1 VLRLISSNSIE
12 DLATGLASEL
22 SRHKPADP
30 LTPQRVLIST
40 NAMSRWLALALS
52 ERLGICAGIEFDFAG
67 RHLRQLILELDGR
80 LPAGQKDPWDPGQL
94 RWHLAQII
102 PALPETKLWEPL
114 RQLWHQGPEQPSNGL
129 DAQRL
134 HLVLQLSD
142 TLDQYGLYRPQM
154 VRRWLKGDNVDSQSA
169 LLAPQLH
176 WQPALLRELA
186 QRLEVSG
193 VPHPAERLLKA
204 LEQSQ
209 PRRAHHEPLHV
220 FGLSSL
226 PPALWQLL
234 AQQACSAGSPVVLY
248 QLSPS
253 LDPWGSL
260 PPSHHDDGDAL
271 ERLERRL
278 LRQGHPLL
286 ASLGR
291 TQRDFH
297 WQLELLAADL
307 QEHFDQEQRPA
318 PDCAAEAGLLQQLKA
333 DVLVGR
339 QRGEGLPGVDPP
351 LQLERHQLNLEVLA
365 CHGDRRQVEAA
376 HEALLRLM
384 ARDPTLE
391 PRHILVMTPDVAGFT
406 PLVLAAFERPGRS
419 SDPRHLPV
427 RVTDRTLRQ
436 RNPRVDLVFRL
447 LALASS
453 RLSRD
458 DVLDLLLLP
467 ELAAH
472 LELGGLTQPQWREL
486 LDQAG
491 ICWGR
496 DGEHRQSW
504 GYPADDAYSWRWG
517 LDRLLLGLE
526 LSDDFPQQE
535 PAAGEWG
542 GLAACNQNLASANDV
557 LALHDACSRLFE
569 RLQALTAPQTAERWN
584 KQLAAA
590 IQQLSGGDD
599 EGWQAPEVYELLT
612 PLRDPEASALLL
624 DRAAVVRLLED
635 AEAQQQG
642 RYGHVSGA
650 VSLSALEPM
659 RSIPHRVVVL
669 LGMDEQRLP
678 RRDQR
683 PGYDLMLQQPWRG
696 DRDRRQEDR
705 AILLEAL
712 QACGDHWIATYN
724 AIDPRSGEERNP
736 AAPLS
741 DLLRCLERS
750 YSTPE
755 GQPITAWVLQQQ
767 PPLPA
772 LTTADAAGVPWP
784 MNQRWPLDHHE
795 PATLEELQQWL
806 RDPARAL
813 LQAHGIQPQ
822 RSDDASSDPE
832 ESSPDGL
839 QRWTLGQTLLS
850 LGRERLEDNHWP
862 EQRDALGR
870 RGQLPPGPAAI
881 VASEGPWQ
889 RAQALLAKQADV
901 LQRAEANAVVLMSCS
916 RFKPK
921 RLLDGWIEHLWAN
934 AEGQQQT
941 LLLGPVDHKSG
952 ERAAVWTLPA
962 VEAQQAKA
970 WIADWQHWRQEA
982 LERPIAW
989 IPELNWQ
996 LLMELQDGSLP
1007 GLSAQ
1012 QLKELNPPPRDE
1024 YQWPSAWLQL
1034 LGGEAPSI
1042 TTWLEHPEAQELS
1055 QRWLLPLSEALAAG
1069 GQQL

>member
-1 VLRLISSNSIE
+1 MLRLISSNSIE
-12 DLATGLASEL
+12 DLATALASEL

-52 ERLGICAGIEFDFAG
+52 ERIGICAGIEFDFAG

-80 LPAGQKDPWDPGQL
+80 LPAGQKDPWDPSQL
-94 RWHLAQII
+94 RWQLAQCI
-102 PALPETKLWEPL
+102 PALPETTLWEPL
-114 RQLWHQGPEQPSNGL
+114 RQLWQQGTGHQGNGL

-134 HLVLQLSD
+134 HLILQLSD

-154 VRRWLKGDNVDSQSA
+154 VRRWLKGESVDGNNAPLASQW
-169 LLAPQLH
+169 Q

-186 QRLEVSG
+186 QRLEPSG
-193 VPHPAERLLKA
+193 IPHPAERLLNA
-204 LEQSQ
+204 LEQSRQ
-209 PRRAHHEPLHV
+209 RSGPQEPLHV

-226 PPALWQLL
+226 PPGLWKLL
-234 AQQACSAGSPVVLY
+234 AQRASSSNAPVVLY
-248 QLSPS
+248 QLSPC

-260 PPSHHDDGDAL
+260 PPSDHNDGDAL
-271 ERLERRL
+271 ARLERRL
-278 LRQGHPLL
+278 LHQGHPLL

-307 QEHFDQEQRPA
+307 QEQFERQQRPA
-318 PDCAAEAGLLQQLKA
+318 PLCPTEAGLLQQLKA
-333 DVLVGR
+333 DLLLGR
-339 QRGEGLPGVDPP
+339 ARGEGLPGVEPP
-351 LQLERHQLNLEVLA
+351 LELQRSQLNLEVLA

-384 ARDPTLE
+384 ATDPSIE
-391 PRHILVMTPDVAGFT
+391 PRHILVMTPDVARFT
-406 PLVLAAFERPGRS
+406 PLVLAVFERPGRS

-458 DVLDLLLLP
+458 DVLDVLLLP
-467 ELAAH
+467 ELAEH

-526 LSDDFPQQE
+526 LSDTFPEQE
-535 PAAGEWG
+535 ATAGEWA
-542 GLAACNQNLASANDV
+542 GLAACNQTLASAGDV

-569 RLQALTAPQTAERWN
+569 QLQALSGPQPAERWN
-584 KQLAAA
+584 EQLGSA

-612 PLRDPEASALLL
+612 PLRDPEASGLLL
-624 DRAAVVRLLED
+624 DRAAVVRLLEE
-635 AEAQQQG
+635 AETQQQG

-712 QACGDHWIATYN
+712 QACSDHWIASFN

-750 YSTPE
+750 YRTAE
-755 GQPITAWVLQQQ
+755 GEPITAWVLQQQ

-772 LTTADAAGVPWP
+772 LTAIDAAGVPWP
-784 MNQRWPLDHHE
+784 MDQRWPLDQKG
-795 PATLEELQQWL
+795 AANLEELQQWL

-813 LQAHGIQPQ
+813 LQAHGIQPH
-822 RSDDASSDPE
+822 RPSRESGDPE
-832 ESSPDGL
+832 ESAPDGL
-839 QRWTLGQTLLS
+839 QRWKLGQLLLN
-850 LGRERLEDNHWP
+850 LGRERLEASEWP
-862 EQRDALGR
+862 QQRDALSR
-870 RGQLPPGPAAI
+870 RGHLPPGPAAS
-881 VASEGPWQ
+881 VASERPWQ
-889 RAQALLAKQADV
+889 RCRALLAKQTELHDADG
-901 LQRAEANAVVLMSCS
+901 QAVVLMSNS
-916 RFKPK
+916 RFGPK
-921 RLLDGWIEHLWAN
+921 RLLDGWLEHLWAN
-934 AEGQQQT
+934 AECPQQT
-941 LLLGPVDHKSG
+941 LLLGPIEQKG
-952 ERAAVWTLPA
+952 QERAAVWTLPA
-962 VEAQQAKA
+962 VEAQQAKD
-970 WIADWQHWRQEA
+970 WIDDWQQWRQEA

-996 LLMELQDGSLP
+996 LLSWQQQDGLLP

-1012 QLKELNPPPRDE
+1012 QLKELNPPAPGD

-1034 LGGEAPSI
+1034 LGGEAPS
-1042 TTWLEHPEAQELS
+1042 TASWLEQPEAEQLT

-1069 GQQL
+1069 GRQL

>member
-1 VLRLISSNSIE
+1 MLRLISSNSIE
-12 DLATGLASEL
+12 DLATALASEL

-52 ERLGICAGIEFDFAG
+52 ERIGICAGIEFDFAG

-80 LPAGQKDPWDPGQL
+80 LPAGQKDPWDPSQL
-94 RWHLAQII
+94 RWQLAQCI
-102 PALPETKLWEPL
+102 PALPETTLWEPL
-114 RQLWHQGPEQPSNGL
+114 RQLWQQGTGHQGNGL

-134 HLVLQLSD
+134 HLILQLSD

-154 VRRWLKGDNVDSQSA
+154 VRRWLKGESVDGSNA
-169 LLAPQLH
+169 PLASHWQ

-186 QRLEVSG
+186 QRLEPSG
-193 VPHPAERLLKA
+193 IPHPAERLLNA
-204 LEQSQ
+204 LEQSRQ
-209 PRRAHHEPLHV
+209 RSGPQEPLHV

-226 PPALWQLL
+226 PPELWKLL
-234 AQQACSAGSPVVLY
+234 AQRASSSNAPVVLY
-248 QLSPS
+248 QLSPC

-260 PPSHHDDGDAL
+260 PPSDHNDGDAL
-271 ERLERRL
+271 ARLERRL
-278 LRQGHPLL
+278 LHQGHPLL

-307 QEHFDQEQRPA
+307 QEQFERQQRPA
-318 PDCAAEAGLLQQLKA
+318 PLCPTEAGLLQQLKA
-333 DVLVGR
+333 DLLLGR
-339 QRGEGLPGVDPP
+339 ARGEGLPGVEPP
-351 LQLERHQLNLEVLA
+351 LELQRSQLNLEVLA

-384 ARDPTLE
+384 ATDPSIE
-391 PRHILVMTPDVAGFT
+391 PRHILVMTPDVARFT

-458 DVLDLLLLP
+458 DVLDVLLLP
-467 ELAAH
+467 ELAEH

-526 LSDDFPQQE
+526 LSDTFPEQE
-535 PAAGEWG
+535 AAAGEWA
-542 GLAACNQNLASANDV
+542 GLAACNQTLASANDV

-569 RLQALTAPQTAERWN
+569 QLQALGGPQPAERWN
-584 KQLAAA
+584 EQLGSA

-612 PLRDPEASALLL
+612 PLRDPEASGLLL
-624 DRAAVVRLLED
+624 DRAAVVRLLEE
-635 AEAQQQG
+635 AETQQQG

-712 QACGDHWIATYN
+712 QACSDHWIATFN

-750 YSTPE
+750 YRTAE
-755 GQPITAWVLQQQ
+755 GEPITAWVLQQQ

-772 LTTADAAGVPWP
+772 LTAIDAAGVPWP
-784 MNQRWPLDHHE
+784 MDQRWPLDQKE
-795 PATLEELQQWL
+795 PANLEELQQWL

-813 LQAHGIQPQ
+813 LQAHGIQPH
-822 RSDDASSDPE
+822 RPSRESGDPE
-832 ESSPDGL
+832 ESAPDGL
-839 QRWTLGQTLLS
+839 QRWKLGQLLLN
-850 LGRERLEDNHWP
+850 LGRERLEASEWP
-862 EQRDALGR
+862 QQRDALSR
-870 RGQLPPGPAAI
+870 RGHLPPGPAAS
-881 VASEGPWQ
+881 VASERPWQ
-889 RAQALLAKQADV
+889 RCRALLAKQTELQDADG
-901 LQRAEANAVVLMSCS
+901 QAVVLMSNS
-916 RFKPK
+916 RFGPK
-921 RLLDGWIEHLWAN
+921 RLLDGWLEHLWAN
-934 AEGQQQT
+934 AECPQQT
-941 LLLGPVDHKSG
+941 LLLGPIEQKG
-952 ERAAVWTLPA
+952 QERAAVWTLPA
-962 VEAQQAKA
+962 VEAQQAKD
-970 WIADWQHWRQEA
+970 WIDDWQQWRQEA

-996 LLMELQDGSLP
+996 LLSWQQQDGSLP

-1012 QLKELNPPPRDE
+1012 QLKELNPPAPGD

-1034 LGGEAPSI
+1034 LGGEAPS
-1042 TTWLEHPEAQELS
+1042 TASWLEHPEAEQLT

-1069 GQQL
+1069 GRQL

>member
-1 VLRLISSNSIE
+1 
-12 DLATGLASEL
+12 
-22 SRHKPADP
+22 
-30 LTPQRVLIST
+30 
-40 NAMSRWLALALS
+40 M
-52 ERLGICAGIEFDFAG
+52 
-67 RHLRQLILELDGR
+67 
-80 LPAGQKDPWDPGQL
+80 
-94 RWHLAQII
+94 
-102 PALPETKLWEPL
+102 
-114 RQLWHQGPEQPSNGL
+114 
-129 DAQRL
+129 
-134 HLVLQLSD
+134 
-142 TLDQYGLYRPQM
+142 
-154 VRRWLKGDNVDSQSA
+154 
-169 LLAPQLH
+169 
-176 WQPALLRELA
+176 
-186 QRLEVSG
+186 
-193 VPHPAERLLKA
+193 
-204 LEQSQ
+204 
-209 PRRAHHEPLHV
+209 
-220 FGLSSL
+220 
-226 PPALWQLL
+226 
-234 AQQACSAGSPVVLY
+234 
-248 QLSPS
+248 
-253 LDPWGSL
+253 
-260 PPSHHDDGDAL
+260 PPSHHDDEDA
-271 ERLERRL
+271 RTKLERRL
-278 LRQGHPLL
+278 LHQGHPLL

-307 QEHFDQEQRPA
+307 QEQFERQQRPT
-318 PDCAAEAGLLQQLKA
+318 PLCPSEAGLLQQLKA
-333 DVLVGR
+333 DLLLGR
-339 QRGEGLPGVDPP
+339 ARGEGLPGMEPP
-351 LQLERHQLNLEVLA
+351 LALQRSQLNLEVLA

-384 ARDPTLE
+384 ATDPSIE
-391 PRHILVMTPDVAGFT
+391 PRHILVMTPDVARFT
-406 PLVLAAFERPGRS
+406 PLVLAVFERPGRS

-458 DVLDLLLLP
+458 DVLDVLLLP
-467 ELAAH
+467 ELAEH

-526 LSDDFPQQE
+526 LSDTFPEQE
-535 PAAGEWG
+535 AAAGEWA
-542 GLAACNQNLASANDV
+542 GLAACNQTLASASDV
-557 LALHDACSRLFE
+557 LALHEACSRLFE
-569 RLQALTAPQTAERWN
+569 QLQALSGPQPAERWN
-584 KQLAAA
+584 EQLGSA

-612 PLRDPEASALLL
+612 PLRDPEASGLLL
-624 DRAAVVRLLED
+624 DRAAVVRLLEE
-635 AEAQQQG
+635 AETQQQG

-712 QACGDHWIATYN
+712 QACSDHWIATFN

-750 YSTPE
+750 YRTAE
-755 GQPITAWVLQQQ
+755 GEPITAWVLQQQ

-772 LTTADAAGVPWP
+772 LTAIDAAGVPWP
-784 MNQRWPLDHHE
+784 MDQRWPLDQKE
-795 PATLEELQQWL
+795 PANLEELQQWL

-813 LQAHGIQPQ
+813 LQAHGIQPH
-822 RSDDASSDPE
+822 RPSNESGDPE
-832 ESSPDGL
+832 ESAPDGL
-839 QRWTLGQTLLS
+839 QRWRLGQLLLN
-850 LGRERLEDNHWP
+850 LGRERLEANEWP
-862 EQRDALGR
+862 QQRDALGR
-870 RGQLPPGPAAI
+870 RGHLPPGPAAS
-881 VASEGPWQ
+881 VASERPWQ
-889 RAQALLAKQADV
+889 RCCALLAKQTELQHADD
-901 LQRAEANAVVLMSCS
+901 QAVVLMSNS
-916 RFKPK
+916 RFGPK
-921 RLLDGWIEHLWAN
+921 RLLDGWLEHLWAN
-934 AEGQQQT
+934 AEYPQQT
-941 LLLGPVDHKSG
+941 LLLGPIEQKG
-952 ERAAVWTLPA
+952 QERAAVWTLPA
-962 VEAQQAKA
+962 VEAQQAKD
-970 WIADWQHWRQEA
+970 WIDDWQQWRQEA

-996 LLMELQDGSLP
+996 LLSWQQQDGSLP

-1012 QLKELNPPPRDE
+1012 QLKELNPPAPGD

-1034 LGGEAPSI
+1034 LGGEPPS
-1042 TTWLEHPEAQELS
+1042 TASWLEHPEAEQLT

-1069 GQQL
+1069 GRQL

>member
-1 VLRLISSNSIE
+1 MLRLISSNSIE
-12 DLATGLASEL
+12 DLATALASEL

-52 ERLGICAGIEFDFAG
+52 ERIGICAGIEFDFAG

-80 LPAGQKDPWDPGQL
+80 LPAGQKDPWDPSQL
-94 RWHLAQII
+94 RWQLAQCI
-102 PALPETKLWEPL
+102 PALPETTLWEPL
-114 RQLWHQGPEQPSNGL
+114 RQLWQQGTGHQGNGL

-134 HLVLQLSD
+134 HLILQLSD

-154 VRRWLKGDNVDSQSA
+154 VRRWLKGESVDGRNA
-169 LLAPQLH
+169 PLASHWQ

-186 QRLEVSG
+186 QRLEPSG
-193 VPHPAERLLKA
+193 IPHPAERLLNA
-204 LEQSQ
+204 LEQSRQ
-209 PRRAHHEPLHV
+209 RSGPQEPLHV

-226 PPALWQLL
+226 PPGLWKLL
-234 AQQACSAGSPVVLY
+234 AQRASSSNAPVVLY
-248 QLSPS
+248 QLSPC

-260 PPSHHDDGDAL
+260 PPSDHNDGDAL
-271 ERLERRL
+271 ARLERRL
-278 LRQGHPLL
+278 LHQGHPLL

-307 QEHFDQEQRPA
+307 QEQFERQQRPA
-318 PDCAAEAGLLQQLKA
+318 PLCPTEAGLLQQLKA
-333 DVLVGR
+333 DLLLGR
-339 QRGEGLPGVDPP
+339 ARGEGLPGVEPP
-351 LQLERHQLNLEVLA
+351 LELQRSQLNLEVLA

-384 ARDPTLE
+384 ATDPSIE
-391 PRHILVMTPDVAGFT
+391 PRHILVMTPDVARFT

-458 DVLDLLLLP
+458 DVLDVLLLP
-467 ELAAH
+467 ELAEH

-526 LSDDFPQQE
+526 LNDAFPEQE
-535 PAAGEWG
+535 AAAGEWA
-542 GLAACNQNLASANDV
+542 GLAACNQTLASASDV

-569 RLQALTAPQTAERWN
+569 QLQALSGPQPAERWN
-584 KQLAAA
+584 EQLGSA

-612 PLRDPEASALLL
+612 PLRDPEASGLLL
-624 DRAAVVRLLED
+624 DRAAVVRLLEE
-635 AEAQQQG
+635 AETQQQG

-712 QACGDHWIATYN
+712 QACSDHWIATFN

-750 YSTPE
+750 YRTAE
-755 GQPITAWVLQQQ
+755 GEPITAWVLQQQ

-772 LTTADAAGVPWP
+772 LTAIDAAGVPWP
-784 MNQRWPLDHHE
+784 MDQRWPLDQKG
-795 PATLEELQQWL
+795 AANLEELQQWL

-813 LQAHGIQPQ
+813 LQAHGIQPH
-822 RSDDASSDPE
+822 RPSDESGDPE
-832 ESSPDGL
+832 ESAPDGL
-839 QRWTLGQTLLS
+839 QRWKLGQLLLN
-850 LGRERLEDNHWP
+850 LGRERLEASEWP
-862 EQRDALGR
+862 QQRDALSR
-870 RGQLPPGPAAI
+870 RGHLPPGPAAS
-881 VASEGPWQ
+881 VASERPWQ
-889 RAQALLAKQADV
+889 RCRALLAKQTELHDADG
-901 LQRAEANAVVLMSCS
+901 QAVVLMSNS
-916 RFKPK
+916 RFGPK
-921 RLLDGWIEHLWAN
+921 RLLDGWLEHLWAN
-934 AEGQQQT
+934 AECPQQT
-941 LLLGPVDHKSG
+941 LLLGPIEQKG
-952 ERAAVWTLPA
+952 QERAAVWTLPA
-962 VEAQQAKA
+962 VEAQQAKD
-970 WIADWQHWRQEA
+970 WIDDWQQWRQEA

-996 LLMELQDGSLP
+996 LLSWQQQDGLLP

-1012 QLKELNPPPRDE
+1012 QLKELNPPAPGD

-1034 LGGEAPSI
+1034 LGGEAPS
-1042 TTWLEHPEAQELS
+1042 TASWLEQPEAEQLT

-1069 GQQL
+1069 GRQL

>member
-1 VLRLISSNSIE
+1 MLRLISSNSIE
-12 DLATGLASEL
+12 DLATALASEL

-52 ERLGICAGIEFDFAG
+52 ERIGICAGIEFDFAG

-80 LPAGQKDPWDPGQL
+80 LPAGQKDPWDPSQL
-94 RWHLAQII
+94 RWQLAQCI
-102 PALPETKLWEPL
+102 PALPETTLWEPL
-114 RQLWHQGPEQPSNGL
+114 RQLWQQGTGHQGNGL

-134 HLVLQLSD
+134 HLILQLSD

-154 VRRWLKGDNVDSQSA
+154 VRRWLKGESVDGNNAPLASQW
-169 LLAPQLH
+169 Q

-186 QRLEVSG
+186 QRLEPSG
-193 VPHPAERLLKA
+193 IPHPAERLLNA
-204 LEQSQ
+204 LEQSRQ
-209 PRRAHHEPLHV
+209 RSGPQEPLHV

-226 PPALWQLL
+226 PPGLWKLL
-234 AQQACSAGSPVVLY
+234 AQRASSTNAPVVLY
-248 QLSPS
+248 QLSPC

-260 PPSHHDDGDAL
+260 PPSDHNDGDAL
-271 ERLERRL
+271 ARLERRL
-278 LRQGHPLL
+278 LHQGHPLL

-307 QEHFDQEQRPA
+307 QEQFERQQRPA
-318 PDCAAEAGLLQQLKA
+318 PLCPTEAGLLQQLKA
-333 DVLVGR
+333 DLLLGR
-339 QRGEGLPGVDPP
+339 ARGEGLPGVEPP
-351 LQLERHQLNLEVLA
+351 LELQRSQLNLEVLA

-384 ARDPTLE
+384 ATDPSIE
-391 PRHILVMTPDVAGFT
+391 PRHILVMTPDVARFT
-406 PLVLAAFERPGRS
+406 PLVLAVFERPGRS

-458 DVLDLLLLP
+458 DVLDVLLLP
-467 ELAAH
+467 ELAEH

-526 LSDDFPQQE
+526 LSDTFPEQE
-535 PAAGEWG
+535 ATAGEWA
-542 GLAACNQNLASANDV
+542 GLAACNQTLASAGDV

-569 RLQALTAPQTAERWN
+569 QLQALSGPQPAERWN
-584 KQLAAA
+584 EQLGSA

-612 PLRDPEASALLL
+612 PLRDPEASGLLL
-624 DRAAVVRLLED
+624 DRAAVVRLLEE
-635 AEAQQQG
+635 AETQQQG

-712 QACGDHWIATYN
+712 QACSDHWIASFN

-750 YSTPE
+750 YRTAE
-755 GQPITAWVLQQQ
+755 GEPITAWVLQQQ

-772 LTTADAAGVPWP
+772 LTAIDAAGVPWP
-784 MNQRWPLDHHE
+784 MDQRWPLDQKG
-795 PATLEELQQWL
+795 AANLEELQQWL

-813 LQAHGIQPQ
+813 LQAHGIQPH
-822 RSDDASSDPE
+822 RPSRENGDPE
-832 ESSPDGL
+832 ESAPDGL
-839 QRWTLGQTLLS
+839 QRWKLGQLLLN
-850 LGRERLEDNHWP
+850 LGRERLEASEWP
-862 EQRDALGR
+862 QQRDALSR
-870 RGQLPPGPAAI
+870 RGHLPPGPAAS
-881 VASEGPWQ
+881 VASERPWQ
-889 RAQALLAKQADV
+889 RCRALLAKQTELHDADG
-901 LQRAEANAVVLMSCS
+901 QAVVLMSNS
-916 RFKPK
+916 RFGPK
-921 RLLDGWIEHLWAN
+921 RLLDGWLEHLWAN
-934 AEGQQQT
+934 AECPQQT
-941 LLLGPVDHKSG
+941 LLLGPIEQKG
-952 ERAAVWTLPA
+952 QERAAVWTLPA
-962 VEAQQAKA
+962 VEAQQAKD
-970 WIADWQHWRQEA
+970 WIDDWQQWRQEA

-996 LLMELQDGSLP
+996 LLSWQQQDGLLP

-1012 QLKELNPPPRDE
+1012 QLKELNPPAPGD

-1034 LGGEAPSI
+1034 LGGEAPS
-1042 TTWLEHPEAQELS
+1042 TASWLEQPEAEQLT

-1069 GQQL
+1069 GRQL

>member
-1 VLRLISSNSIE
+1 MLRLISSNSIE
-12 DLATGLASEL
+12 DLATALASEL

-52 ERLGICAGIEFDFAG
+52 ERIGICAGIEFDFAG

-80 LPAGQKDPWDPGQL
+80 LPAGQKDPWDPSQL
-94 RWHLAQII
+94 RWQLAQCI
-102 PALPETKLWEPL
+102 PALPETTLWEPL
-114 RQLWHQGPEQPSNGL
+114 RQLWQQGTGHQGNGL

-134 HLVLQLSD
+134 HLILQLSD

-154 VRRWLKGDNVDSQSA
+154 VRRWLKGESVDGNNAPLASQW
-169 LLAPQLH
+169 Q

-186 QRLEVSG
+186 QRLEPSG
-193 VPHPAERLLKA
+193 IPHPAERLLNA
-204 LEQSQ
+204 LEQSRQ
-209 PRRAHHEPLHV
+209 RSGPQEPLHV

-226 PPALWQLL
+226 PPGLWKLL
-234 AQQACSAGSPVVLY
+234 AQRASSSNAPVVLY
-248 QLSPS
+248 QLSPC

-260 PPSHHDDGDAL
+260 PPSDHNDGDAL
-271 ERLERRL
+271 ARLERRL
-278 LRQGHPLL
+278 LHQGHPLL

-307 QEHFDQEQRPA
+307 QEQFERQQRPA
-318 PDCAAEAGLLQQLKA
+318 PLCPTEAGLLQQLKA
-333 DVLVGR
+333 DLLLGR
-339 QRGEGLPGVDPP
+339 ARGEGLPGVEPP
-351 LQLERHQLNLEVLA
+351 LELQRSQLNLEVLA

-384 ARDPTLE
+384 ATDPSIE
-391 PRHILVMTPDVAGFT
+391 PRHILVMTPDVARFT
-406 PLVLAAFERPGRS
+406 PLVLAVFERPGRS

-458 DVLDLLLLP
+458 DVLDVLLLP
-467 ELAAH
+467 ELAEH

-526 LSDDFPQQE
+526 LSDTFPEQE
-535 PAAGEWG
+535 ATAGEWA
-542 GLAACNQNLASANDV
+542 GLAACNQTLASAGDV

-569 RLQALTAPQTAERWN
+569 QLQALSGPQPAERWN
-584 KQLAAA
+584 EQLGSA

-612 PLRDPEASALLL
+612 PLRDPEASGLLL
-624 DRAAVVRLLED
+624 DRAAVVRLLEE
-635 AEAQQQG
+635 AETQQQG

-712 QACGDHWIATYN
+712 QACSDHWIASFN

-750 YSTPE
+750 YRTAE
-755 GQPITAWVLQQQ
+755 GEPITAWVLQQQ

-772 LTTADAAGVPWP
+772 LTAIDAAGVPWP
-784 MNQRWPLDHHE
+784 MDQRWPLDQKG
-795 PATLEELQQWL
+795 AANLEELQQWL

-813 LQAHGIQPQ
+813 LQAHGIQPH
-822 RSDDASSDPE
+822 RPSRENGDPE
-832 ESSPDGL
+832 ESAPDGL
-839 QRWTLGQTLLS
+839 QRWKLGQLLLN
-850 LGRERLEDNHWP
+850 LGRERLETSEWP
-862 EQRDALGR
+862 QQRDALSR
-870 RGQLPPGPAAI
+870 RGHLPPGPAAS
-881 VASEGPWQ
+881 VASERPWQ
-889 RAQALLAKQADV
+889 RCRALLAKQTELHDADG
-901 LQRAEANAVVLMSCS
+901 QAVVLMSNS
-916 RFKPK
+916 RFGPK
-921 RLLDGWIEHLWAN
+921 RLLDGWLEHLWAN
-934 AEGQQQT
+934 AECPQQT
-941 LLLGPVDHKSG
+941 LLLGPIEQKG
-952 ERAAVWTLPA
+952 QERAAVWTLPA
-962 VEAQQAKA
+962 VEAQQAKD
-970 WIADWQHWRQEA
+970 WIDDWQQWRQEA

-996 LLMELQDGSLP
+996 LLSWQQQDGLLP

-1012 QLKELNPPPRDE
+1012 QLKELNPPAPGD

-1034 LGGEAPSI
+1034 LGGEAPS
-1042 TTWLEHPEAQELS
+1042 TASWLEQPEAEQLT

-1069 GQQL
+1069 GRQL

>member
-1 VLRLISSNSIE
+1 MLRLISSNSIE
-12 DLATGLASEL
+12 DLATALASEL

-52 ERLGICAGIEFDFAG
+52 ERIGICAGIEFDFAG

-80 LPAGQKDPWDPGQL
+80 LPAGQKDPWDPSQL
-94 RWHLAQII
+94 RWQLAQCI
-102 PALPETKLWEPL
+102 PALPETTLWEPL
-114 RQLWHQGPEQPSNGL
+114 RQLWQQGTGHQGNGL

-134 HLVLQLSD
+134 HLILQLSD

-154 VRRWLKGDNVDSQSA
+154 VRRWLKGESVDGSN
-169 LLAPQLH
+169 APLDSHWQ

-186 QRLEVSG
+186 QRLEPSG
-193 VPHPAERLLKA
+193 IPHPAERLLNA
-204 LEQSQ
+204 LEQSRHRSGPQ
-209 PRRAHHEPLHV
+209 EPLHV

-226 PPALWQLL
+226 PPELWKLL
-234 AQQACSAGSPVVLY
+234 AQRASSSNAPVVLY
-248 QLSPS
+248 QLSPC
-253 LDPWGSL
+253 LDPWGSV
-260 PPSHHDDGDAL
+260 PPSDSNDGDSL
-271 ERLERRL
+271 DRLERRL
-278 LRQGHPLL
+278 LHQGHPLL

-307 QEHFDQEQRPA
+307 QEQFERQQRPA
-318 PDCAAEAGLLQQLKA
+318 PPCPAEAGLLQQLKA
-333 DVLVGR
+333 DLLLGR
-339 QRGEGLPGVDPP
+339 ARGEGLPGMEPP
-351 LQLERHQLNLEVLA
+351 LTLQRNQLNLEVLA

-384 ARDPTLE
+384 TADPSIE
-391 PRHILVMTPDVAGFT
+391 PRHILVMTPDVARFT

-458 DVLDLLLLP
+458 DVLDVLLLP
-467 ELAAH
+467 ELAEH

-504 GYPADDAYSWRWG
+504 GYPADDTYTWRWG

-526 LSDDFPQQE
+526 LNDAFPEQE
-535 PAAGEWG
+535 AAAGEWA
-542 GLAACNQNLASANDV
+542 GLAACNQTLASTNDV

-569 RLQALTAPQTAERWN
+569 QLQALGGPQSAERWN
-584 KQLAAA
+584 EQLGSA

-612 PLRDPEASALLL
+612 PLRDPEASGLLL
-624 DRAAVVRLLED
+624 DRAAVVRLLEE
-635 AEAQQQG
+635 AETQQQG

-712 QACGDHWIATYN
+712 QACSDHWIATFN

-750 YSTPE
+750 YRTAE
-755 GQPITAWVLQQQ
+755 GEPITAWVLQQQ

-772 LTTADAAGVPWP
+772 LTAIDAAGVPWP
-784 MNQRWPLDHHE
+784 MDQRWPLDQKE
-795 PATLEELQQWL
+795 PANLEELQQWL

-813 LQAHGIQPQ
+813 LQAHGIHPH
-822 RSDDASSDPE
+822 RPSDESGDPE
-832 ESSPDGL
+832 ESAPDGL
-839 QRWTLGQTLLS
+839 QRWKLGQLLLN
-850 LGRERLEDNHWP
+850 LGSERLEANEWP
-862 EQRDALGR
+862 QQRDALGR
-870 RGQLPPGPAAI
+870 RGHLPPGPAAS
-881 VASEGPWQ
+881 VASERPWQ
-889 RAQALLAKQADV
+889 RCRALLAKQTELQDADG
-901 LQRAEANAVVLMSCS
+901 QAVVLMSNS
-916 RFKPK
+916 RFGPK
-921 RLLDGWIEHLWAN
+921 RLLDGWLEHLWAN
-934 AEGQQQT
+934 TECPQQT
-941 LLLGPVDHKSG
+941 LLLGPVEQKG
-952 ERAAVWTLPA
+952 QERAAVWTLPA
-962 VEAQQAKA
+962 VEAQQAKD
-970 WIADWQHWRQEA
+970 WIDDWQQWRQEA

-996 LLMELQDGSLP
+996 LLSWQQQDGLLP

-1012 QLKELNPPPRDE
+1012 QLKELNPPAPGD

-1034 LGGEAPSI
+1034 LGGEPPS
-1042 TTWLEHPEAQELS
+1042 TASWLEHPEAEQLT

-1069 GQQL
+1069 GRQL

>member
-1 VLRLISSNSIE
+1 MLRLISSNSID
-12 DLATGLASEL
+12 DLATALASEL

-52 ERLGICAGIEFDFAG
+52 ERIGICAGIEFDFAG

-80 LPAGQKDPWDPGQL
+80 LPTGHKDPWDPSQL
-94 RWHLAQII
+94 RWQLAQCI
-102 PALPETKLWEPL
+102 PALPETTLWEPL
-114 RQLWHQGPEQPSNGL
+114 RQLWQQGTGQQGNGL

-134 HLVLQLSD
+134 HLILQLSD

-154 VRRWLKGDNVDSQSA
+154 VRRWLKGESVDGNNAPLASQW
-169 LLAPQLH
+169 Q

-186 QRLEVSG
+186 QRLEPSG
-193 VPHPAERLLKA
+193 IPHPAERLLNA
-204 LEQSQ
+204 LEQSRQ
-209 PRRAHHEPLHV
+209 RSGPQEPLHV

-226 PPALWQLL
+226 PPGLWKLL
-234 AQQACSAGSPVVLY
+234 AQRASSTNAPVVLY
-248 QLSPS
+248 QLSPC

-260 PPSHHDDGDAL
+260 PPSDHNDGDAL
-271 ERLERRL
+271 DRLERRL
-278 LRQGHPLL
+278 LHQGHPLL

-307 QEHFDQEQRPA
+307 QEQFERQQRPA
-318 PDCAAEAGLLQQLKA
+318 PLCPTEAGLLQQLKA
-333 DVLVGR
+333 DLLLGR
-339 QRGEGLPGVDPP
+339 ARGEGLPGVEAP
-351 LQLERHQLNLEVLA
+351 LELQRSQLNLEVLA

-384 ARDPTLE
+384 ATDPSIE
-391 PRHILVMTPDVAGFT
+391 PRHILVMTPDVARFT
-406 PLVLAAFERPGRS
+406 PLVLAVFERPGRS

-458 DVLDLLLLP
+458 DVLDVLLLP
-467 ELAAH
+467 ELAEH

-526 LSDDFPQQE
+526 LSDTFPEQE
-535 PAAGEWG
+535 ATAGEWA
-542 GLAACNQNLASANDV
+542 GLAACNQTLASAGDV
-557 LALHDACSRLFE
+557 LALHEACSRLFE
-569 RLQALTAPQTAERWN
+569 QLQALSGPQRAERWN
-584 KQLAAA
+584 EQLGSA

-612 PLRDPEASALLL
+612 PLRDPEASGLLL
-624 DRAAVVRLLED
+624 DRAAVVRLLEE
-635 AEAQQQG
+635 AETQQQG

-712 QACGDHWIATYN
+712 QACSDHWIASFN

-750 YSTPE
+750 YRTAE
-755 GQPITAWVLQQQ
+755 GEPITAWVLQQQ

-772 LTTADAAGVPWP
+772 LTAIDAAGVPWP
-784 MNQRWPLDHHE
+784 MDQRWPLDQKG
-795 PATLEELQQWL
+795 AANLEELQQWL

-813 LQAHGIQPQ
+813 LQAHGIQPH
-822 RSDDASSDPE
+822 RPSSESGDPE
-832 ESSPDGL
+832 ESAPDGL
-839 QRWTLGQTLLS
+839 QRWKLGQLLLN
-850 LGRERLEDNHWP
+850 LGRERLEANEWP
-862 EQRDALGR
+862 QQRDALSR
-870 RGQLPPGPAAI
+870 RGHLPPGPAAS
-881 VASEGPWQ
+881 VASERPWQ
-889 RAQALLAKQADV
+889 RCRALLAKQTELHDADG
-901 LQRAEANAVVLMSCS
+901 QAVVLMSNS
-916 RFKPK
+916 RFGPK
-921 RLLDGWIEHLWAN
+921 RLLDGWLEHLWAN
-934 AEGQQQT
+934 AECPQQT
-941 LLLGPVDHKSG
+941 LLLGPIEQKG
-952 ERAAVWTLPA
+952 QERAAVWTLPA
-962 VEAQQAKA
+962 VEAQQAKD
-970 WIADWQHWRQEA
+970 WIDDWQQWRQEA

-996 LLMELQDGSLP
+996 LLSWQQQDGSLP

-1012 QLKELNPPPRDE
+1012 QLKELNPPAPGD

-1034 LGGEAPSI
+1034 LGGEPPS
-1042 TTWLEHPEAQELS
+1042 TASWLEQPEAEQLT

-1069 GQQL
+1069 GRQL

>member
-1 VLRLISSNSIE
+1 MLRLISSNSIE
-12 DLATGLASEL
+12 DLATALASEL

-52 ERLGICAGIEFDFAG
+52 ERIGICAGIEFDFAG

-80 LPAGQKDPWDPGQL
+80 LPAGQKDPWDPSQL
-94 RWHLAQII
+94 RWQLAQCI
-102 PALPETKLWEPL
+102 PGLPETTLWEPL
-114 RQLWHQGPEQPSNGL
+114 RQLWQQGTGHQGNGL

-134 HLVLQLSD
+134 HLILQLSD

-154 VRRWLKGDNVDSQSA
+154 VRRWLKGESVDGRNTP
-169 LLAPQLH
+169 LASHWQ

-186 QRLEVSG
+186 QRLEPSG
-193 VPHPAERLLKA
+193 IPHPAERLLNA
-204 LEQSQ
+204 LEQSRHWSGPQ
-209 PRRAHHEPLHV
+209 EPLHV

-226 PPALWQLL
+226 PPGLWKLL
-234 AQQACSAGSPVVLY
+234 AQRASSSNAPVVLY
-248 QLSPS
+248 QLSPC
-253 LDPWGSL
+253 LDPWGSR
-260 PPSHHDDGDAL
+260 PPSDHNDGDAL
-271 ERLERRL
+271 DRLERRL
-278 LRQGHPLL
+278 LHQGHPLL

-307 QEHFDQEQRPA
+307 QEQFERQQRPA
-318 PDCAAEAGLLQQLKA
+318 PLCPTEAGLLQQLKA
-333 DVLVGR
+333 DLLLGR
-339 QRGEGLPGVDPP
+339 ARGEGLPGVEPP
-351 LQLERHQLNLEVLA
+351 LELQRSQLNLEVLA

-384 ARDPTLE
+384 ATDPSIA
-391 PRHILVMTPDVAGFT
+391 PRHILVMTPDVARFT
-406 PLVLAAFERPGRS
+406 PLVLAVFERPGRS

-458 DVLDLLLLP
+458 DVLDVLLLP
-467 ELAAH
+467 ELAEH

-526 LSDDFPQQE
+526 LSDTFPEQE
-535 PAAGEWG
+535 AAAGEWA
-542 GLAACNQNLASANDV
+542 GLAACNQTLASAGDV
-557 LALHDACSRLFE
+557 LALHEACSRLFE
-569 RLQALTAPQTAERWN
+569 QLQALSGPQPAERWN
-584 KQLAAA
+584 EQLGSA

-612 PLRDPEASALLL
+612 PLRDPEASGLLL
-624 DRAAVVRLLED
+624 DRAAVVRLLEE
-635 AEAQQQG
+635 AETQQQG

-712 QACGDHWIATYN
+712 QACSDHWIATFN

-750 YSTPE
+750 YRTAE
-755 GQPITAWVLQQQ
+755 GEPITAWVLQQQ

-772 LTTADAAGVPWP
+772 LTAIDAAGVPWP
-784 MNQRWPLDHHE
+784 MDQRWPLDQKG
-795 PATLEELQQWL
+795 AANLEELQQWL

-813 LQAHGIQPQ
+813 LQAHGIQPH
-822 RSDDASSDPE
+822 RPSSENGDPE
-832 ESSPDGL
+832 ESAPDGL
-839 QRWTLGQTLLS
+839 QRWKLGQLLLN
-850 LGRERLEDNHWP
+850 LGRERLEASEWP
-862 EQRDALGR
+862 QQRDALSR
-870 RGQLPPGPAAI
+870 RGHLPPGPAAS
-881 VASEGPWQ
+881 VASERPWQ
-889 RAQALLAKQADV
+889 RCRALLAKQTELHDADG
-901 LQRAEANAVVLMSCS
+901 QAVVLMSNS
-916 RFKPK
+916 RFGPK
-921 RLLDGWIEHLWAN
+921 RLLDGWLEHLWAN
-934 AEGQQQT
+934 AECPQQT
-941 LLLGPVDHKSG
+941 LLLGPIEQKG
-952 ERAAVWTLPA
+952 QERAAVWTLPA
-962 VEAQQAKA
+962 VEAQQAKD
-970 WIADWQHWRQEA
+970 WIDDWQQWRQEA

-996 LLMELQDGSLP
+996 LLSWQQQDGLLP

-1012 QLKELNPPPRDE
+1012 QLKELNPPAPGD

-1034 LGGEAPSI
+1034 LGGEAPS
-1042 TTWLEHPEAQELS
+1042 TASWLEQPEAEQLT

-1069 GQQL
+1069 GRQL

>member
-1 VLRLISSNSIE
+1 MLRLISSNSIE
-12 DLATGLASEL
+12 DLATALASEL

-52 ERLGICAGIEFDFAG
+52 ERIGICAGIEFDFAG

-80 LPAGQKDPWDPGQL
+80 LPAGQKDPWDPSQL
-94 RWHLAQII
+94 RWQLAQCI
-102 PALPETKLWEPL
+102 PALPETTLWEPL
-114 RQLWHQGPEQPSNGL
+114 RQLWQQGTGHQGNGL

-134 HLVLQLSD
+134 HLILQLSD

-154 VRRWLKGDNVDSQSA
+154 VRRWLKGESVDGSNA
-169 LLAPQLH
+169 PLASHWQ

-186 QRLEVSG
+186 QRLEPSG
-193 VPHPAERLLKA
+193 IPHPAERLLNA
-204 LEQSQ
+204 LEQSRHRSGPQ
-209 PRRAHHEPLHV
+209 EPLHV

-226 PPALWQLL
+226 PPELWKLL
-234 AQQACSAGSPVVLY
+234 AQRASSSNAPVVLY
-248 QLSPS
+248 QLSPC
-253 LDPWGSL
+253 LDPWGSV
-260 PPSHHDDGDAL
+260 PPSHHDDEDA
-271 ERLERRL
+271 RTKLERRL
-278 LRQGHPLL
+278 LHQGHPLL

-307 QEHFDQEQRPA
+307 QEQFERQQRPA
-318 PDCAAEAGLLQQLKA
+318 PLCPAEAGLLQQLKA
-333 DVLVGR
+333 DLLLGR
-339 QRGEGLPGVDPP
+339 ARGEGLPGMEPP
-351 LQLERHQLNLEVLA
+351 LALQRSQLNLEVLA

-384 ARDPTLE
+384 AADPSIE
-391 PRHILVMTPDVAGFT
+391 PRHILVMTPDVARFT

-458 DVLDLLLLP
+458 DVLDVLLLP
-467 ELAAH
+467 ELAEH

-504 GYPADDAYSWRWG
+504 GYPADDTYTWRWG

-526 LSDDFPQQE
+526 LNDAFPEQE
-535 PAAGEWG
+535 AAAGEWA
-542 GLAACNQNLASANDV
+542 GLAACNQTLASTNDV

-569 RLQALTAPQTAERWN
+569 QLQALGGPQSAERWN
-584 KQLAAA
+584 ERLGSA

-612 PLRDPEASALLL
+612 PLRDPEASGLLL
-624 DRAAVVRLLED
+624 DRAAVVRLLEE
-635 AEAQQQG
+635 AETQQQG

-712 QACGDHWIATYN
+712 QACSDHWIATFN

-750 YSTPE
+750 YRTAE
-755 GQPITAWVLQQQ
+755 GEPITAWVLQQQ

-772 LTTADAAGVPWP
+772 LTAIDAAGVPWP
-784 MNQRWPLDHHE
+784 MDQRWPLDQKE
-795 PATLEELQQWL
+795 PANLEELQQWL

-813 LQAHGIQPQ
+813 LQAHGIHPH
-822 RSDDASSDPE
+822 RPSDESGDPE
-832 ESSPDGL
+832 ESAPDGL
-839 QRWTLGQTLLS
+839 QRWKLGQLLLN
-850 LGRERLEDNHWP
+850 LGSERLEANEWP
-862 EQRDALGR
+862 QQRDALGR
-870 RGQLPPGPAAI
+870 RGHLPPGPAAS
-881 VASEGPWQ
+881 VASERPWQ
-889 RAQALLAKQADV
+889 RCRALLAKQTELQDADG
-901 LQRAEANAVVLMSCS
+901 QAVVLMSNS
-916 RFKPK
+916 RFGPK
-921 RLLDGWIEHLWAN
+921 RLLDGWLEHLWAN
-934 AEGQQQT
+934 AECPQQT
-941 LLLGPVDHKSG
+941 LLLGPIEQKG
-952 ERAAVWTLPA
+952 QERAAVWTLPA
-962 VEAQQAKA
+962 VEAQQAKD
-970 WIADWQHWRQEA
+970 WIDDWQQWRQEA

-996 LLMELQDGSLP
+996 LLSWQQQDGLLP

-1012 QLKELNPPPRDE
+1012 QLKELNPPAPGD

-1034 LGGEAPSI
+1034 LGGEPPS
-1042 TTWLEHPEAQELS
+1042 TASWLEHPEAEQLT

-1069 GQQL
+1069 GRQL

>member
-1 VLRLISSNSIE
+1 MLRLVSSNSIE
-12 DLATGLASEL
+12 QLASALADEL
-22 SRHKPADP
+22 SRNKPDDP
-30 LTPQRVLIST
+30 LEPQRVLIST

-52 ERLGICAGIEFDFAG
+52 ERIGICAGIEFDFAG
-67 RHLRQLILELDGR
+67 RHLRQLILALDGR
-80 LPAGQKDPWDPGQL
+80 LPAGLQDPWDPAQL
-94 RWHLAQII
+94 RWHLAKLLED
-102 PALPETKLWEPL
+102 LPEGPLWEPL
-114 RQLWHQGPEQPSNGL
+114 RQLWHGPHQQGTGL
-129 DAQRL
+129 NAQRL
-134 HLVLQLSD
+134 HLLLQLSD

-154 VRRWLKGDNVDSQSA
+154 VRRWLIGDNIDSRGA
-169 LLAPQLH
+169 PLAAHQQ
-176 WQPALLRELA
+176 WQPALLRALA
-186 QRLEVSG
+186 ERIETSG
-193 VPHPAERLLKA
+193 VPHPAERLLNA
-204 LEQSQ
+204 LEQSNQ
-209 PRRAHHEPLHV
+209 QLEHNEPLHV

-234 AQQACSAGSPVVLY
+234 AQRASAGGTPVVLY

-260 PPSHHDDGDAL
+260 PPSHQDDGDAL
-271 ERLERRL
+271 EQLERRL
-278 LRQGHPLL
+278 LQQGHPLL

-307 QEHFDQEQRPA
+307 QEQFERQQLPA
-318 PDCAAEAGLLQQLKA
+318 PACPAAAGLLQQLKA
-333 DVLVGR
+333 DLLVGK
-339 QRGEGLPGVDPP
+339 QRGDGLPGVESP
-351 LQLERHQLNLEVLA
+351 LTLQASQLNLQVLA

-376 HEALLRLM
+376 HDALLRLM
-384 ARDPTLE
+384 ADDPSLE
-391 PRHILVMTPDVAGFT
+391 PRHILLMTPDVARFT

-419 SDPRHLPV
+419 NDPRHLPV

-447 LALASS
+447 LQLASS

-467 ELAAH
+467 ELAEH
-472 LELGGLTQPQWREL
+472 LELGGLTQPQWRDL
-486 LDQAG
+486 VSQAG
-491 ICWGR
+491 VCWGR
-496 DGEHRQSW
+496 DGDHRQSW
-504 GYPADDAYSWRWG
+504 GYPAGDDYSWRWG

-526 LSDDFPQQE
+526 LSDDFPLQE
-535 PAAGEWG
+535 AEAGEWG
-542 GLAACNQNLASANDV
+542 GLAACNQSLASANDV
-557 LALHDACSRLFE
+557 LALNDACSRLFE
-569 RLQALTAPQTAERWN
+569 QLQALQGPQTVERWN
-584 KQLAAA
+584 ALLGAA
-590 IQQLSGGDD
+590 IQQLSGSGND

-612 PLRDPEASALLL
+612 PLRDPEAAGLML
-624 DRAAVVRLLED
+624 DRAAVIRLLEE

-683 PGYDLMLQQPWRG
+683 PSYDLMLQKPWRG

-712 QACGDHWIATYN
+712 QACSDHWIATYN

-750 YSTPE
+750 YRTPE

-767 PPLPA
+767 LPLPPL
-772 LTTADAAGVPWP
+772 TTPEPVGLPWP
-784 MNQRWPLDHHE
+784 MGQRWPMTTQEL
-795 PATLEELQQWL
+795 ATLEELQQWL

-813 LQAHGIQPQ
+813 LQAHDIHPQ
-822 RSDDASSDPE
+822 QSRDSTSDPE
-832 ESSPDGL
+832 ESAPDGL

-850 LGRERLEDNHWP
+850 LGGERLESSQWP
-862 EQRDALGR
+862 LQRDALGR
-870 RGQLPPGPAAI
+870 RGLLPPGQAAI
-881 VASEGPWQ
+881 VASDATWQ
-889 RAQALLAKQADV
+889 QAQALLTKQVDLQQSADS
-901 LQRAEANAVVLMSCS
+901 NAVVLMSCS

-921 RLLDGWIEHLWAN
+921 RLLDGWLDHLWAN
-934 AEGQQQT
+934 AERPRQT
-941 LLLGPVDHKSG
+941 WLLGPVDQKG
-952 ERAAVWTLPA
+952 ETRAAVWTLQPI
-962 VEAQQAKA
+962 EGQQAKD
-970 WIADWQHWRQEA
+970 WINDWQHWRWEA

-989 IPELNWQ
+989 IPEFNWQ
-996 LLMELQDGSLP
+996 LLMQQQDGSLP

-1012 QLKELNPPPRDE
+1012 QLNELNPRGRDGH
-1024 YQWPSAWLQL
+1024 QWPTAWLQL

-1042 TTWLEHPEAQELS
+1042 TSWMEQPEAEELA

-1069 GQQL
+1069 GRQL

>member
-1 VLRLISSNSIE
+1 VLRLISSNSID
-12 DLATGLASEL
+12 DLATALASEL

-52 ERLGICAGIEFDFAG
+52 ERIGICAGIEFDFAG

-80 LPAGQKDPWDPGQL
+80 LPAGHKDPWDPSQL
-94 RWHLAQII
+94 RWQLAQCI
-102 PALPETKLWEPL
+102 PALPETTLWEPL
-114 RQLWHQGPEQPSNGL
+114 RQLWQQGTGHQGNGL

-134 HLVLQLSD
+134 HLILQLSD

-154 VRRWLKGDNVDSQSA
+154 VRRWLKGESVDGNNAPLASQW
-169 LLAPQLH
+169 Q

-186 QRLEVSG
+186 QRLEPSG
-193 VPHPAERLLKA
+193 IPHPAERLLNA
-204 LEQSQ
+204 LEQSRQ
-209 PRRAHHEPLHV
+209 RSGPQEPLHV

-226 PPALWQLL
+226 PPGLWKLL
-234 AQQACSAGSPVVLY
+234 AQRASSSNAPVVLY
-248 QLSPS
+248 QLSPC

-260 PPSHHDDGDAL
+260 PPSDHNDGDAL
-271 ERLERRL
+271 ARLERRL
-278 LRQGHPLL
+278 LHQGHPLL

-307 QEHFDQEQRPA
+307 QEQFERQQRPA
-318 PDCAAEAGLLQQLKA
+318 PLCPTEAGLLQQLKA
-333 DVLVGR
+333 DLLLGR
-339 QRGEGLPGVDPP
+339 ARGEGLPGVEPP
-351 LQLERHQLNLEVLA
+351 LELQRSQLNLEVLA

-384 ARDPTLE
+384 ATDPSIE
-391 PRHILVMTPDVAGFT
+391 PRHILVMTPDVARFT
-406 PLVLAAFERPGRS
+406 PLVLAVFERPGRS

-458 DVLDLLLLP
+458 DVLDVLLLP
-467 ELAAH
+467 ELAEH

-526 LSDDFPQQE
+526 LSDTFPEQE
-535 PAAGEWG
+535 ATAGEWA
-542 GLAACNQNLASANDV
+542 GLAACNQTLASAGDV

-569 RLQALTAPQTAERWN
+569 QLQALSGPQPAERWN
-584 KQLAAA
+584 EQLGSA

-612 PLRDPEASALLL
+612 PLRDPEASGLLL
-624 DRAAVVRLLED
+624 DRAAVVRLLEE
-635 AEAQQQG
+635 AETQQQG

-712 QACGDHWIATYN
+712 QACSDHWIATFN

-750 YSTPE
+750 YRTAE
-755 GQPITAWVLQQQ
+755 GEPITAWVLQQQ

-772 LTTADAAGVPWP
+772 LTAIDAAGVPWP
-784 MNQRWPLDHHE
+784 MDQRWPLDQKG
-795 PATLEELQQWL
+795 AANLEELQQWL

-813 LQAHGIQPQ
+813 LQAHGIQPH
-822 RSDDASSDPE
+822 RPSRENGDPE
-832 ESSPDGL
+832 ESAPDGL
-839 QRWTLGQTLLS
+839 QRWKLGQLLLN
-850 LGRERLEDNHWP
+850 LGRERLEASEWP
-862 EQRDALGR
+862 QQRDALSR
-870 RGQLPPGPAAI
+870 RGHLPPGPAAS
-881 VASEGPWQ
+881 VASERPWQ
-889 RAQALLAKQADV
+889 RCRALLAKQTELHDADG
-901 LQRAEANAVVLMSCS
+901 QAVVLMSNS
-916 RFKPK
+916 RFGPK
-921 RLLDGWIEHLWAN
+921 RLLDGWLEHLWAN
-934 AEGQQQT
+934 AECPQQT
-941 LLLGPVDHKSG
+941 LLLGPIEQKG
-952 ERAAVWTLPA
+952 QERAAVWTLPA
-962 VEAQQAKA
+962 VEAQQAKD
-970 WIADWQHWRQEA
+970 WIDDWQQWRQEA

-996 LLMELQDGSLP
+996 LLSWQQQDGLLP

-1012 QLKELNPPPRDE
+1012 QLKELNPPAPGD

-1034 LGGEAPSI
+1034 LGGEPPS
-1042 TTWLEHPEAQELS
+1042 TASWLEQPEAEQLT

-1069 GQQL
+1069 GRQL

>member
-1 VLRLISSNSIE
+1 
-12 DLATGLASEL
+12 
-22 SRHKPADP
+22 
-30 LTPQRVLIST
+30 
-40 NAMSRWLALALS
+40 M
-52 ERLGICAGIEFDFAG
+52 
-67 RHLRQLILELDGR
+67 
-80 LPAGQKDPWDPGQL
+80 
-94 RWHLAQII
+94 AQCI

-114 RQLWHQGPEQPSNGL
+114 RQLWQQGQPQQAKRL

-142 TLDQYGLYRPQM
+142 TLDQYGLYRPVM
-154 VRRWLKGDNVDSQSA
+154 VRRWLAGDNVDCYNA
-169 LLAPQLH
+169 PLASHLH
-176 WQPALLRELA
+176 WQPALLRQLA
-186 QRLEVSG
+186 QQLEPSG
-193 VPHPAERLLKA
+193 VPHPAERLLNA
-204 LEQSQ
+204 LQQSQ
-209 PRRAHHEPLHV
+209 HCSEHSEPLHV

-226 PPALWQLL
+226 PPELWKLL
-234 AQQACSAGSPVVLY
+234 AQRASSSNAPVVLLY
-248 QLSPS
+248 QLSPC
-253 LDPWGSL
+253 LDPWGSV
-260 PPSHHDDGDAL
+260 PPSHHDDEDA
-271 ERLERRL
+271 RTKLERRL
-278 LRQGHPLL
+278 LHQGHPLL

-307 QEHFDQEQRPA
+307 QEQFERQQRPA
-318 PDCAAEAGLLQQLKA
+318 PPCPAEAGLLQQLKA
-333 DVLVGR
+333 DLLVGR
-339 QRGEGLPGVDPP
+339 PRGEGLPGIEPP
-351 LQLERHQLNLEVLA
+351 LELQRNQLNLEVLA

-384 ARDPTLE
+384 AKDPSLE
-391 PRHILVMTPDVAGFT
+391 PRHILLMTPDVARFT
-406 PLVLAAFERPGRS
+406 PLVLAVFERPGRS
-419 SDPRHLPV
+419 TDPRHLPI

-458 DVLDLLLLP
+458 DVLDVLLLP
-467 ELAAH
+467 ELAEH

-504 GYPADDAYSWRWG
+504 GYPADDTYTWRWG

-526 LSDDFPQQE
+526 LNDAFPEQE
-535 PAAGEWG
+535 AAAGEWA
-542 GLAACNQNLASANDV
+542 GLAACNQTLASTNDV

-569 RLQALTAPQTAERWN
+569 QLQALGGPQSAERWN
-584 KQLAAA
+584 ERLGSA

-612 PLRDPEASALLL
+612 PLRDPEASGLLL
-624 DRAAVVRLLED
+624 DRAAVVRLLEE
-635 AEAQQQG
+635 AETQQQG

-712 QACGDHWIATYN
+712 QACSDHWIATFN

-750 YSTPE
+750 YRTAE
-755 GQPITAWVLQQQ
+755 GEPITAWVLQQQ

-772 LTTADAAGVPWP
+772 LTAIDAAGVPWP
-784 MNQRWPLDHHE
+784 MDQRWPLDQKE
-795 PATLEELQQWL
+795 PANLEELQQWL

-813 LQAHGIQPQ
+813 LQAHGIHPH
-822 RSDDASSDPE
+822 RPSDESGDPGGE
-832 ESSPDGL
+832 RPDGL
-839 QRWTLGQTLLS
+839 QRWTLGQRLWN
-850 LGRERLEDNHWP
+850 LGSERLEANQWP
-862 EQRDALGR
+862 QQRDALAR
-870 RGQLPPGPAAI
+870 RGHLPPGPAAI
-881 VASEGPWQ
+881 VASDQPWQ
-889 RAQALLAKQADV
+889 RCHALLAKQAE
-901 LQRAEANAVVLMSCS
+901 LQDADGEAVVLMSNS

-921 RLLDGWIEHLWAN
+921 RLLDGWLEHLWAN
-934 AEGQQQT
+934 AERPQQT
-941 LLLGPVDHKSG
+941 LLLGPMQQKG
-952 ERAAVWTLPA
+952 EERAAVWTLPA
-962 VEAQQAKA
+962 VETQQAKA
-970 WIADWQHWRQEA
+970 WIDDWQQWRQEA
-982 LERPIAW
+982 LQRPIAW

-996 LLMELQDGSLP
+996 LLSHQQDGLLP

-1012 QLKELNPPPRDE
+1012 QLKELNPPAPGD

-1034 LGGEAPSI
+1034 LGGEPPS
-1042 TTWLEHPEAQELS
+1042 TASWLEHPEAEQLT

-1069 GQQL
+1069 GRQL

>member
-1 VLRLISSNSIE
+1 MLRLISSNSIE
-12 DLATGLASEL
+12 DLASALASEL
-22 SRHKPADP
+22 SRHKPTNP

-52 ERLGICAGIEFDFAG
+52 ERIGICAGIEFDFAG
-67 RHLRQLILELDGR
+67 RHLRQLILSLDGR
-80 LPAGQKDPWDPGQL
+80 LSTGQQDPWDPSQL
-94 RWHLAQII
+94 RWHLAQLI
-102 PALPETKLWEPL
+102 PELPETKLWEPL
-114 RQLWHQGPEQPSNGL
+114 RQLWQQGPPQQAKRL

-142 TLDQYGLYRPQM
+142 TLDQYGLYRPVM
-154 VRRWLKGDNVDSQSA
+154 VRRWLAGDNVDCYNA
-169 LLAPQLH
+169 PLASHLN
-176 WQPALLRELA
+176 WQPALLRQLA
-186 QRLEVSG
+186 QQLEPSG
-193 VPHPAERLLKA
+193 VPHPAERLLNA
-204 LEQSQ
+204 LQQSQ
-209 PRRAHHEPLHV
+209 HCSEHSEPLHV

-234 AQQACSAGSPVVLY
+234 AQRASTAGTPVVLY

-260 PPSHHDDGDAL
+260 PPSHQDDGDAL
-271 ERLERRL
+271 EKLERRL
-278 LRQGHPLL
+278 LQQGHPLL

-307 QEHFDQEQRPA
+307 QEQFEREQRPA
-318 PDCAAEAGLLQQLKA
+318 PLCSAEAGVLQQLKT
-333 DVLVGR
+333 DLLIGR

-351 LQLERHQLNLEVLA
+351 LELQASQLNLEVLA

-384 ARDPTLE
+384 AKDPSLE
-391 PRHILVMTPDVAGFT
+391 PRHILLMTPDVARFT
-406 PLVLAAFERPGRS
+406 PLVLAVFERPGRS
-419 SDPRHLPV
+419 TDPRHLPI

-453 RLSRD
+453 RLTRD

-467 ELAAH
+467 ELAEH

-486 LDQAG
+486 LEQAG

-496 DGEHRQSW
+496 DSDHRQAW
-504 GYPADDAYSWRWG
+504 GYPADAAYSWRWG

-526 LSDDFPQQE
+526 LTDDFPQQE
-535 PAAGEWG
+535 AIAGEWG
-542 GLAACNQNLASANDV
+542 GLAACNQQLASANDV
-557 LALHDACSRLFE
+557 LALNDACGRLFE
-569 RLQALTAPQTAERWN
+569 QLQALTGPQPAERWN
-584 KQLAAA
+584 EQLGSA

-612 PLRDPEASALLL
+612 PLRDPEAGGLML
-624 DRAAVVRLLED
+624 DRAAVVRLLEE
-635 AEAQQQG
+635 AEMQQQG

-683 PGYDLMLQQPWRG
+683 PSYDVMLQQPWRG

-712 QACGDHWIATYN
+712 QACSDHWIATYN

-750 YSTPE
+750 YRTPQ
-755 GQPITAWVLQQQ
+755 GQPLTTWVLQQQ
-767 PPLPA
+767 PPLPP
-772 LTTADAAGVPWP
+772 LTTTDVAGVPWP
-784 MNQRWPLDHHE
+784 MDQRWPLEQHE
-795 PATLEELQQWL
+795 PANLEELQQWL

-813 LQAHGIQPQ
+813 LQAHGIHPY
-822 RSDDASSDPE
+822 RRGDDSSDPE
-832 ESSPDGL
+832 ESAPDGL
-839 QRWTLGQTLLS
+839 QRWNLGQTLLS
-850 LGRERLEDNHWP
+850 LGSNRLEASQWP
-862 EQRDALGR
+862 LQRDALGR
-870 RGQLPPGPAAI
+870 RGQLPPGEAAI
-881 VASEGPWQ
+881 VASNSTWH
-889 RAQALLAKQADV
+889 RAQALLAKHDDLNHSAD
-901 LQRAEANAVVLMSCS
+901 ANAVVLISSS

-921 RLLDGWIEHLWAN
+921 RLLDGWLEHLWAN
-934 AEGQQQT
+934 AESPRQT
-941 LLLGPVDHKSG
+941 LLLGPLIHKG
-952 ERAAVWTLPA
+952 DERAAVWTLQA

-970 WIADWQHWRQEA
+970 WIEDWQHWRREA

-996 LLMELQDGSLP
+996 LLTQQQDGSLP

-1012 QLKELNPPPRDE
+1012 QLKELNPKPRDDYE
-1024 YQWPSAWLQL
+1024 WPSAWLQL
-1034 LGGEAPSI
+1034 LGGETPSMAS
-1042 TTWLEHPEAQELS
+1042 WLEHPEAKQLT

-1069 GQQL
+1069 GRQL

>member
-1 VLRLISSNSIE
+1 MLRLISSNSIE
-12 DLATGLASEL
+12 DLATALASEL
-22 SRHKPADP
+22 NCHKPANP

-52 ERLGICAGIEFDFAG
+52 ERIGICAGIEFDFAG

-80 LPAGQKDPWDPGQL
+80 LPAGHRDPWDPSQL
-94 RWHLAQII
+94 RWQLAQLI
-102 PALPETKLWEPL
+102 PALPQTELWEPL
-114 RQLWHQGPEQPSNGL
+114 QQLWHQGPQQQDNGL
-129 DAQRL
+129 DTQRL
-134 HLVLQLSD
+134 QLILQLSD

-154 VRRWLKGDNVDSQSA
+154 VRRWLNGESVDGSHA
-169 LLAPQLH
+169 PLAAHQQ

-186 QRLEVSG
+186 QRLEPSG
-193 VPHPAERLLKA
+193 IPHPAERLLHA
-204 LEQSQ
+204 LEQSRQ
-209 PRRAHHEPLHV
+209 RSDPHEPLHV

-226 PPALWQLL
+226 PPALWKLL
-234 AQQACSAGSPVVLY
+234 AQRASSRDSPVLLY

-260 PPSHHDDGDAL
+260 PPSHHEEGNAL
-271 ERLERRL
+271 DRLERRL
-278 LRQGHPLL
+278 LHQGHPLL

-297 WQLELLAADL
+297 WQLELIAADL
-307 QEHFDQEQRPA
+307 QEQFERQQRPA
-318 PDCAAEAGLLQQLKA
+318 PLCPEEAGLLQQLKA
-333 DVLVGR
+333 DLLVGR
-339 QRGEGLPGVDPP
+339 PRGEGLPGIEPP
-351 LQLERHQLNLEVLA
+351 LKLQRSQLNLEVLA

-384 ARDPTLE
+384 AGDPSIE
-391 PRHILVMTPDVAGFT
+391 PRHILVMTPDVARFT
-406 PLVLAAFERPGRS
+406 PLVLAVFERPGRS

-458 DVLDLLLLP
+458 DVLDVLLLP
-467 ELAAH
+467 ELAEH

-496 DGEHRQSW
+496 DGDHRQSW
-504 GYPADDAYSWRWG
+504 GYPAGDAFSWRWG

-526 LSDDFPQQE
+526 LSDGFPEQE
-535 PAAGEWG
+535 AASGEWG
-542 GLAACNQNLASANDV
+542 GLAACNQSLATANDV

-569 RLQALTAPQTAERWN
+569 QLQALSGPLPAERWN
-584 KQLAAA
+584 EQIGSA

-612 PLRDPEASALLL
+612 PLRDPEASGLAL
-624 DRAAVVRLLED
+624 DRAAVVRLLEE

-712 QACGDHWIATYN
+712 QACSDHWIATYN

-750 YSTPE
+750 YRTE
-755 GQPITAWVLQQQ
+755 AGEPITTWVLQQQ
-767 PPLPA
+767 PPLPP
-772 LTTADAAGVPWP
+772 LTAREVVGAPWP
-784 MNQRWPLDHHE
+784 MDQRWPVDECE
-795 PATLEELQQWL
+795 PASLEELQQWL

-813 LQAHGIQPQ
+813 LQAHGIHPH
-822 RSDDASSDPE
+822 RRGDESSDPE
-832 ESSPDGL
+832 ESAPDGL
-839 QRWTLGQTLLS
+839 QRWTLGQRLLN
-850 LGRERLEDNHWP
+850 LGSERLEANQWP
-862 EQRDALGR
+862 QQRDALAR
-870 RGQLPPGPAAI
+870 RGHLPPGPAAI
-881 VASEGPWQ
+881 VASDQPWQ
-889 RAQALLAKQADV
+889 RCHALLAKQAE
-901 LQRAEANAVVLMSCS
+901 LQDADGEAVVLMSNS

-921 RLLDGWIEHLWAN
+921 RLLDGWLEHLWAN
-934 AEGQQQT
+934 AERPQQT
-941 LLLGPVDHKSG
+941 LLLGPMEQKG
-952 ERAAVWTLPA
+952 EERAAVWTLPA

-970 WIADWQHWRQEA
+970 WIDDWQQWRQEA
-982 LERPIAW
+982 LQRPIAW

-996 LLMELQDGSLP
+996 LLSQQQDGSLP

-1012 QLKELNPPPRDE
+1012 QLKELNPPGRNDYE
-1024 YQWPSAWLQL
+1024 WPSAWLQL

-1042 TTWLEHPEAQELS
+1042 ASWLEHPEAEQLS
-1055 QRWLLPLSEALAAG
+1055 LRWLLPLSEALAAG
-1069 GQQL
+1069 GRQL

>member
-1 VLRLISSNSIE
+1 MLRLISSNSIE
-12 DLATGLASEL
+12 DLATALASEL

-52 ERLGICAGIEFDFAG
+52 ERIGICAGIEFDFAG

-80 LPAGQKDPWDPGQL
+80 LPAGQKDPWDPSQL
-94 RWHLAQII
+94 RWQLAQCI
-102 PALPETKLWEPL
+102 PALPETTLWEPL
-114 RQLWHQGPEQPSNGL
+114 RQLWQQGTGHQGNGL

-134 HLVLQLSD
+134 HLILQLSD

-154 VRRWLKGDNVDSQSA
+154 VRRWLKGESVDGSNA
-169 LLAPQLH
+169 PLASHWQ

-186 QRLEVSG
+186 QRLEPSG
-193 VPHPAERLLKA
+193 IPHPAERLLNA
-204 LEQSQ
+204 LEQSRHRSGPQ
-209 PRRAHHEPLHV
+209 EPLHV

-226 PPALWQLL
+226 PPELWKLL
-234 AQQACSAGSPVVLY
+234 AQRASSTNAPVVLY
-248 QLSPS
+248 QLSPC
-253 LDPWGSL
+253 LDPWGSV
-260 PPSHHDDGDAL
+260 PPSDPNDGDAL
-271 ERLERRL
+271 ARLERRL
-278 LRQGHPLL
+278 LHQGHPLL

-307 QEHFDQEQRPA
+307 QEQFERQQRPA
-318 PDCAAEAGLLQQLKA
+318 PLCPAEAGLLQQLKA
-333 DVLVGR
+333 DLLLGR
-339 QRGEGLPGVDPP
+339 ARGEGLPGVEPP
-351 LQLERHQLNLEVLA
+351 LALQRSQLNLEVLA

-384 ARDPTLE
+384 ATDPSIE
-391 PRHILVMTPDVAGFT
+391 PRHILVMTPDVARFT

-458 DVLDLLLLP
+458 DVLDVLLLP
-467 ELAAH
+467 ELAEH

-526 LSDDFPQQE
+526 LSDTFPEQE
-535 PAAGEWG
+535 ATAGEWA
-542 GLAACNQNLASANDV
+542 GLAACNQTLASAGDV

-569 RLQALTAPQTAERWN
+569 QLQALSGPQPAERWN
-584 KQLAAA
+584 EQLGSA

-612 PLRDPEASALLL
+612 PLRDPEASGLLL
-624 DRAAVVRLLED
+624 DRAAVVRLLEE
-635 AEAQQQG
+635 AETQQQG

-712 QACGDHWIATYN
+712 QACSDHWIATFN

-750 YSTPE
+750 YRTAE
-755 GQPITAWVLQQQ
+755 GEPITAWVLQQQ

-772 LTTADAAGVPWP
+772 LTAIDAAGVPWP
-784 MNQRWPLDHHE
+784 MDQRWPLDQKG
-795 PATLEELQQWL
+795 AANLEELQQWL

-813 LQAHGIQPQ
+813 LQAHGIQPH
-822 RSDDASSDPE
+822 RPSRESGDPE
-832 ESSPDGL
+832 ESAPDGL
-839 QRWTLGQTLLS
+839 QRWKLGQLLLN
-850 LGRERLEDNHWP
+850 LGRERLEASEWP
-862 EQRDALGR
+862 QQRDALGR
-870 RGQLPPGPAAI
+870 RGHLPPGPAAS
-881 VASEGPWQ
+881 VASERPWQ
-889 RAQALLAKQADV
+889 RCRALLAKQTELHDADG
-901 LQRAEANAVVLMSCS
+901 QAVVLMSNS
-916 RFKPK
+916 RFGPK
-921 RLLDGWIEHLWAN
+921 RLLDGWLEHLWAN
-934 AEGQQQT
+934 AECPQQT
-941 LLLGPVDHKSG
+941 LLLGPIEQKG
-952 ERAAVWTLPA
+952 QERAAVWTLPA
-962 VEAQQAKA
+962 VEAQQAKD
-970 WIADWQHWRQEA
+970 WIDDWQQWRQEA

-996 LLMELQDGSLP
+996 LLSWQQQDGSLP

-1012 QLKELNPPPRDE
+1012 QLKELNPPAPGD

-1034 LGGEAPSI
+1034 LGGEPPS
-1042 TTWLEHPEAQELS
+1042 TASWLEHPEAEQLT

-1069 GQQL
+1069 GRQL

>member
-1 VLRLISSNSIE
+1 MLRLISSNSIE
-12 DLATGLASEL
+12 DLATALASEL

-52 ERLGICAGIEFDFAG
+52 ERIGICAGIEFDFAG

-80 LPAGQKDPWDPGQL
+80 LPAGQKDPWDPSQL
-94 RWHLAQII
+94 RWQLAQCI
-102 PALPETKLWEPL
+102 PALPETTLWEPL
-114 RQLWHQGPEQPSNGL
+114 RQLWQQGTGHQGNGL

-134 HLVLQLSD
+134 HLILQLSD

-154 VRRWLKGDNVDSQSA
+154 VRRWLKGESVDGNNAPLASQW
-169 LLAPQLH
+169 Q

-186 QRLEVSG
+186 QRLEPSG
-193 VPHPAERLLKA
+193 IPHPAERLLNA
-204 LEQSQ
+204 LEQSRQ
-209 PRRAHHEPLHV
+209 RSGPQEPLHV

-226 PPALWQLL
+226 PPGLWKLL
-234 AQQACSAGSPVVLY
+234 AQRASSSNAPVVLY
-248 QLSPS
+248 QLSPC

-260 PPSHHDDGDAL
+260 PPSDHNDGDAL
-271 ERLERRL
+271 ARLERRL
-278 LRQGHPLL
+278 LHQGHPLL

-307 QEHFDQEQRPA
+307 QEQFERQQRPA
-318 PDCAAEAGLLQQLKA
+318 PLCPTEAGLLQQLKA
-333 DVLVGR
+333 DLLLGR
-339 QRGEGLPGVDPP
+339 ARGEGLPGVEPP
-351 LQLERHQLNLEVLA
+351 LELQRSQLNLEVLA

-384 ARDPTLE
+384 ATDPSIE
-391 PRHILVMTPDVAGFT
+391 PRHILVMTPDVARFT
-406 PLVLAAFERPGRS
+406 PLVLAVFERPGRS

-458 DVLDLLLLP
+458 DVLDVLLLP
-467 ELAAH
+467 ELAEH

-526 LSDDFPQQE
+526 LSDTFPEQE
-535 PAAGEWG
+535 ATAGEWA
-542 GLAACNQNLASANDV
+542 GLAACNQTLASAGDV

-569 RLQALTAPQTAERWN
+569 QLQALSGPQPAERWN
-584 KQLAAA
+584 EQLGSA

-612 PLRDPEASALLL
+612 PLRDPEASGLLL
-624 DRAAVVRLLED
+624 DRAAVVRLLEE
-635 AEAQQQG
+635 AETQQQG

-712 QACGDHWIATYN
+712 QACSDHWIASFN

-750 YSTPE
+750 YRTAE
-755 GQPITAWVLQQQ
+755 GEPITAWVLQQQ

-772 LTTADAAGVPWP
+772 LTAIDAAGVPWP
-784 MNQRWPLDHHE
+784 MDQRWPLDQKG
-795 PATLEELQQWL
+795 AANLEELQQWL

-813 LQAHGIQPQ
+813 LQAHGIQPH
-822 RSDDASSDPE
+822 RPSRENGDPE
-832 ESSPDGL
+832 ESAPDGL
-839 QRWTLGQTLLS
+839 QRWKLGQLLLN
-850 LGRERLEDNHWP
+850 LGRERLEASEWP
-862 EQRDALGR
+862 QQRDALSR
-870 RGQLPPGPAAI
+870 RGHLPPGPAAS
-881 VASEGPWQ
+881 VASERPWQ
-889 RAQALLAKQADV
+889 RCRALLAKQTELHDADG
-901 LQRAEANAVVLMSCS
+901 QAVVLMSNS
-916 RFKPK
+916 RFGPK
-921 RLLDGWIEHLWAN
+921 RLLDGWLEHLWAN
-934 AEGQQQT
+934 AECPQQT
-941 LLLGPVDHKSG
+941 LLLGPIEQKG
-952 ERAAVWTLPA
+952 QERAAVWTLPA
-962 VEAQQAKA
+962 VEAQQAKD
-970 WIADWQHWRQEA
+970 WIDDWQQWRQEA

-996 LLMELQDGSLP
+996 LLSWQQQDGLLP

-1012 QLKELNPPPRDE
+1012 QLKELNPPAPGD

-1034 LGGEAPSI
+1034 LGGEAPS
-1042 TTWLEHPEAQELS
+1042 TASWLEQPEAEQLT

-1069 GQQL
+1069 GRQL

>member
-1 VLRLISSNSIE
+1 MLRLISSNSIE
-12 DLATGLASEL
+12 DLATALASEL

-52 ERLGICAGIEFDFAG
+52 ERIGICAGIEFDFAG

-80 LPAGQKDPWDPGQL
+80 LPAGQKDPWDPSQL
-94 RWHLAQII
+94 RWQLAQCI
-102 PALPETKLWEPL
+102 PALPETTLWEPL
-114 RQLWHQGPEQPSNGL
+114 RQLWQQGTGHQGNGL

-134 HLVLQLSD
+134 HLILQLSD

-154 VRRWLKGDNVDSQSA
+154 VRRWLKGESVDGNNAPLASQW
-169 LLAPQLH
+169 Q

-186 QRLEVSG
+186 QRLEPSG
-193 VPHPAERLLKA
+193 IPHPAERLLNA
-204 LEQSQ
+204 LEQSRQ
-209 PRRAHHEPLHV
+209 RSGPQEPLHV

-226 PPALWQLL
+226 SPGLWKLL
-234 AQQACSAGSPVVLY
+234 AQRASSSNAPVVLY
-248 QLSPS
+248 QLSPC

-260 PPSHHDDGDAL
+260 PPSDHNDGDAL
-271 ERLERRL
+271 ARLERRL
-278 LRQGHPLL
+278 LHQGHPLL

-307 QEHFDQEQRPA
+307 QEQFERQQRPA
-318 PDCAAEAGLLQQLKA
+318 PLCPTEAGLLQQLKA
-333 DVLVGR
+333 DLLLGR
-339 QRGEGLPGVDPP
+339 ARGEGLPGVEPP
-351 LQLERHQLNLEVLA
+351 LELQRSQLNLEVLA

-384 ARDPTLE
+384 ATDPSIE
-391 PRHILVMTPDVAGFT
+391 PRHILVMTPDVARFT
-406 PLVLAAFERPGRS
+406 PLVLAVFERPGRS

-458 DVLDLLLLP
+458 DVLDVLLLP
-467 ELAAH
+467 ELAEH

-526 LSDDFPQQE
+526 LSDTFPEQE
-535 PAAGEWG
+535 ATAGEWA
-542 GLAACNQNLASANDV
+542 GLAACNQTLASAGDV

-569 RLQALTAPQTAERWN
+569 QLQALSGPQPAERWN
-584 KQLAAA
+584 EQLGSA

-612 PLRDPEASALLL
+612 PLRDPEASGLLL
-624 DRAAVVRLLED
+624 DRAAVVRLLEE
-635 AEAQQQG
+635 AETQQQG

-712 QACGDHWIATYN
+712 QACSDHWIASFN

-750 YSTPE
+750 YRTAE
-755 GQPITAWVLQQQ
+755 GEPITAWVLQQQ

-772 LTTADAAGVPWP
+772 LTAIDAAGVPWP
-784 MNQRWPLDHHE
+784 MDQRWPLDQKG
-795 PATLEELQQWL
+795 AANLEELQQWL

-813 LQAHGIQPQ
+813 LQAHGIQPH
-822 RSDDASSDPE
+822 RPSRENGDPE
-832 ESSPDGL
+832 ESAPDGL
-839 QRWTLGQTLLS
+839 QRWKLGQLLLN
-850 LGRERLEDNHWP
+850 LGRERLEASEWP
-862 EQRDALGR
+862 QQRDALSR
-870 RGQLPPGPAAI
+870 RGHLPPGPAAS
-881 VASEGPWQ
+881 VASERPWQ
-889 RAQALLAKQADV
+889 RCRALLAKQTELQDADG
-901 LQRAEANAVVLMSCS
+901 QAVVLMSNS
-916 RFKPK
+916 RFGPK
-921 RLLDGWIEHLWAN
+921 RLLDGWLEHLWAN
-934 AEGQQQT
+934 AECPQQT
-941 LLLGPVDHKSG
+941 LLLGPIEQKG
-952 ERAAVWTLPA
+952 QERAAVWTLPA
-962 VEAQQAKA
+962 VEAQQAKD
-970 WIADWQHWRQEA
+970 WIDDWQQWRQEA

-996 LLMELQDGSLP
+996 LLSWQQQDGLLP

-1012 QLKELNPPPRDE
+1012 QLKELNPPAPGD

-1034 LGGEAPSI
+1034 LGGEAPS
-1042 TTWLEHPEAQELS
+1042 TASWLEQPEAEQLT

-1069 GQQL
+1069 GRQL

>member
-1 VLRLISSNSIE
+1 MLRLISSNSIE
-12 DLATGLASEL
+12 DLATALASEL
-22 SRHKPADP
+22 SRHKPANP

-52 ERLGICAGIEFDFAG
+52 ERIGICAGIEFDFAG

-80 LPAGQKDPWDPGQL
+80 LPAGQRDPWDPSQL
-94 RWHLAQII
+94 RWQLAQVI
-102 PALPETKLWEPL
+102 PALPQTKLWEPL
-114 RQLWHQGPEQPSNGL
+114 LQLWHQGPGQQDNGL
-129 DAQRL
+129 DTQRL
-134 HLVLQLSD
+134 QLILQLSD

-154 VRRWLKGDNVDSQSA
+154 VRRWLNGESVDGSNSP
-169 LLAPQLH
+169 LAAHQQ

-186 QRLEVSG
+186 HRLDSGG
-193 VPHPAERLLKA
+193 VPHPAERLLQA
-204 LEQSQ
+204 LEQSRQ
-209 PRRAHHEPLHV
+209 RSHPQEPLHV

-226 PPALWQLL
+226 PPALWKLL
-234 AQQACSAGSPVVLY
+234 AQRASSSDSPVLLY
-248 QLSPS
+248 QLSPC

-260 PPSHHDDGDAL
+260 PPSHQEEGDAL
-271 ERLERRL
+271 DRLERRL
-278 LRQGHPLL
+278 LHQGHPLL

-297 WQLELLAADL
+297 WQLELIAADL
-307 QEHFDQEQRPA
+307 QEQFERQQRPA
-318 PDCAAEAGLLQQLKA
+318 PPCPAEAGLLQQLKA
-333 DVLVGR
+333 DLLVGR
-339 QRGEGLPGVDPP
+339 PRGEGLPGIEPP
-351 LQLERHQLNLEVLA
+351 LELQRSQLNLEVLA

-384 ARDPTLE
+384 AGDPSIE
-391 PRHILVMTPDVAGFT
+391 PRHILVMTPDVARFT
-406 PLVLAAFERPGRS
+406 PLVLAVFERPGRS

-458 DVLDLLLLP
+458 DVLDVLLLP
-467 ELAAH
+467 ELAEH
-472 LELGGLTQPQWREL
+472 LELSGLTQPQWREL

-496 DGEHRQSW
+496 DGDHRQSW
-504 GYPADDAYSWRWG
+504 GYPAGNAYSWRWG

-526 LSDDFPQQE
+526 LSDGFPEQE
-535 PAAGEWG
+535 ATSGEWA

-569 RLQALTAPQTAERWN
+569 QLQALSGPLPAERWN
-584 KQLAAA
+584 EQIGSA
-590 IQQLSGGDD
+590 IHQLSGGDD

-612 PLRDPEASALLL
+612 PLRDPEASGLTL
-624 DRAAVVRLLED
+624 DRAAVVRLLEE
-635 AEAQQQG
+635 AETQQQG

-712 QACGDHWIATYN
+712 QACSDHWIATYN

-750 YSTPE
+750 YRTAE
-755 GQPITAWVLQQQ
+755 GEPITTWVLQQQ
-767 PPLPA
+767 PPLPP
-772 LTTADAAGVPWP
+772 LTAREAVGVPWP
-784 MNQRWPLDHHE
+784 MDQRWPVDE
-795 PATLEELQQWL
+795 QQPASLEELQQWL

-813 LQAHGIQPQ
+813 LQAHGIHPQ
-822 RSDDASSDPE
+822 RGGDESSDPE
-832 ESSPDGL
+832 ESAPDGL
-839 QRWTLGQTLLS
+839 QRWTLGQLLLN
-850 LGRERLEDNHWP
+850 LGSERLEHDQWP
-862 EQRDALGR
+862 QQRDALGR
-870 RGQLPPGPAAI
+870 RGHLPPGPAAI
-881 VASEGPWQ
+881 VASDQPWQ
-889 RAQALLAKQADV
+889 RCRALLARQAE
-901 LQRAEANAVVLMSCS
+901 LQLADGQAVVLMSNS

-921 RLLDGWIEHLWAN
+921 RLLDGWLEHLWAN
-934 AEGQQQT
+934 AERPQQT
-941 LLLGPVDHKSG
+941 LLLGPMQQKG
-952 ERAAVWTLPA
+952 EERAAVWTLPA
-962 VEAQQAKA
+962 VETQQAKA
-970 WIADWQHWRQEA
+970 WIDDWQQWRQEA
-982 LERPIAW
+982 LQRPIAW

-996 LLMELQDGSLP
+996 LLSQQQDGSLP

-1012 QLKELNPPPRDE
+1012 QLKELNPPAPGD

-1034 LGGEAPSI
+1034 LGGEPPS
-1042 TTWLEHPEAQELS
+1042 TASWLEHPEAEQLS

-1069 GQQL
+1069 GRQL

>member
-12 DLATGLASEL
+12 DLATALASEL

-52 ERLGICAGIEFDFAG
+52 ERIGICAGIEFDFAG

-80 LPAGQKDPWDPGQL
+80 LPAGQKDPWDPSQL
-94 RWHLAQII
+94 RWQLAQCI
-102 PALPETKLWEPL
+102 PALPETTLWEPL
-114 RQLWHQGPEQPSNGL
+114 RQLWQQGTGHQGNGL

-134 HLVLQLSD
+134 HLILQLSD

-154 VRRWLKGDNVDSQSA
+154 VRRWLKGESVDGNNAPLASQW
-169 LLAPQLH
+169 Q

-186 QRLEVSG
+186 QRLEPSG
-193 VPHPAERLLKA
+193 IPHPAERLLNA
-204 LEQSQ
+204 LEQSRQ
-209 PRRAHHEPLHV
+209 RSGPQEPLHV

-226 PPALWQLL
+226 PPGLWKLL
-234 AQQACSAGSPVVLY
+234 AQRASSSNAPVVLY
-248 QLSPS
+248 QLSPC

-260 PPSHHDDGDAL
+260 PPSDHNDGDAL
-271 ERLERRL
+271 ARLERRL
-278 LRQGHPLL
+278 LHQGHPLL

-307 QEHFDQEQRPA
+307 QEQFERQQRPA
-318 PDCAAEAGLLQQLKA
+318 PLCPTEAGLLQQLKA
-333 DVLVGR
+333 DLLLGR
-339 QRGEGLPGVDPP
+339 ARGEGLPGVEPP
-351 LQLERHQLNLEVLA
+351 LELQRSQLNLEVLA

-384 ARDPTLE
+384 ATDPSIE
-391 PRHILVMTPDVAGFT
+391 PRHILVMTPDVARFT
-406 PLVLAAFERPGRS
+406 PLVLAVFERPGRS

-458 DVLDLLLLP
+458 DVLDVLLLP
-467 ELAAH
+467 ELAEH

-526 LSDDFPQQE
+526 LSDTFPEQE
-535 PAAGEWG
+535 ATAGEWA
-542 GLAACNQNLASANDV
+542 GLAACNQTLASAGDV

-569 RLQALTAPQTAERWN
+569 QLQALSGPQPAERWN
-584 KQLAAA
+584 EQLGSA

-612 PLRDPEASALLL
+612 PLRDPEASGLLL
-624 DRAAVVRLLED
+624 DRAAVVRLLEE
-635 AEAQQQG
+635 AETQQQG

-712 QACGDHWIATYN
+712 QACSDHWIASFN

-750 YSTPE
+750 YRTAE
-755 GQPITAWVLQQQ
+755 GEPITAWVLQQQ

-772 LTTADAAGVPWP
+772 LTAIDAAGVPWP
-784 MNQRWPLDHHE
+784 MDQRWPLDQKG
-795 PATLEELQQWL
+795 AANLEELQQWL

-813 LQAHGIQPQ
+813 LQAHGIQPH
-822 RSDDASSDPE
+822 RPSRESGDPE
-832 ESSPDGL
+832 ESAPDGL
-839 QRWTLGQTLLS
+839 QRWKLGQLLLN
-850 LGRERLEDNHWP
+850 LGRERLEASEWP
-862 EQRDALGR
+862 QQRDALSR
-870 RGQLPPGPAAI
+870 RGHLPPGPAAS
-881 VASEGPWQ
+881 VASERPWQ
-889 RAQALLAKQADV
+889 RCRALLAKQTELHDADG
-901 LQRAEANAVVLMSCS
+901 QAVVLMSNS
-916 RFKPK
+916 RFGPK
-921 RLLDGWIEHLWAN
+921 RLLDGWLEHLWAN
-934 AEGQQQT
+934 AECPQQT
-941 LLLGPVDHKSG
+941 LLLGPIEQKG
-952 ERAAVWTLPA
+952 QERAAVWTLPA
-962 VEAQQAKA
+962 VEAQQAKD
-970 WIADWQHWRQEA
+970 WIDDWQQWRQEA

-996 LLMELQDGSLP
+996 LLSWQQQDGLLP

-1012 QLKELNPPPRDE
+1012 QLKELNPPAPGD

-1034 LGGEAPSI
+1034 LGGEAPS
-1042 TTWLEHPEAQELS
+1042 TASWLEQPEAEQLT

-1069 GQQL
+1069 GRQL

>member
-1 VLRLISSNSIE
+1 MLRLISSNSIE
-12 DLATGLASEL
+12 DLATALASEL

-52 ERLGICAGIEFDFAG
+52 ERIGICAGIEFDFAG

-80 LPAGQKDPWDPGQL
+80 LPTGHKDPWDPSQL
-94 RWHLAQII
+94 RWQLAQCI
-102 PALPETKLWEPL
+102 PALPETTLWEPL
-114 RQLWHQGPEQPSNGL
+114 RQLWQQGTGQQGNGL

-134 HLVLQLSD
+134 HLILQLSD

-154 VRRWLKGDNVDSQSA
+154 VRRWLKGESVDGNNAPLASQW
-169 LLAPQLH
+169 Q

-186 QRLEVSG
+186 QRLEPSG
-193 VPHPAERLLKA
+193 IPHPAERLLNA
-204 LEQSQ
+204 LEQSRQ
-209 PRRAHHEPLHV
+209 RSGPQEPLHV

-226 PPALWQLL
+226 PPGLWKLL
-234 AQQACSAGSPVVLY
+234 AQRASSTNAPVVLY
-248 QLSPS
+248 QLSPC

-260 PPSHHDDGDAL
+260 PPSDHNDGDAL
-271 ERLERRL
+271 DRLERRL
-278 LRQGHPLL
+278 LHQGHPLL

-307 QEHFDQEQRPA
+307 QEQFERQQRPA
-318 PDCAAEAGLLQQLKA
+318 PLCPTEAGLLQQLKA
-333 DVLVGR
+333 DLLLGR
-339 QRGEGLPGVDPP
+339 ARGEGLPGVEAP
-351 LQLERHQLNLEVLA
+351 LELQRSQLNLEVLA

-384 ARDPTLE
+384 ATDPSIE
-391 PRHILVMTPDVAGFT
+391 PRHILVMTPDVARFT
-406 PLVLAAFERPGRS
+406 PLVLAVFERPGRS

-458 DVLDLLLLP
+458 DVLDVLLLP
-467 ELAAH
+467 ELAEH

-526 LSDDFPQQE
+526 LSDTFPEQE
-535 PAAGEWG
+535 AATGEWA
-542 GLAACNQNLASANDV
+542 GLAACNQTLASAGDV
-557 LALHDACSRLFE
+557 LALHEACSRLFE
-569 RLQALTAPQTAERWN
+569 QLQALSGPQRAERWN
-584 KQLAAA
+584 EQLGSA

-612 PLRDPEASALLL
+612 PLRDPEASGLLL
-624 DRAAVVRLLED
+624 DRAAVVRLLEE
-635 AEAQQQG
+635 AETQQQG

-712 QACGDHWIATYN
+712 QACSDHWIASFN

-750 YSTPE
+750 YRTAE
-755 GQPITAWVLQQQ
+755 GEPITAWVLQQQ

-772 LTTADAAGVPWP
+772 LTAIDAAGVPWP
-784 MNQRWPLDHHE
+784 MDQRWPLDQKG
-795 PATLEELQQWL
+795 PANLEELQQWL

-813 LQAHGIQPQ
+813 LQAHGIQPH
-822 RSDDASSDPE
+822 RPSSESGDPE
-832 ESSPDGL
+832 ESAPDGL
-839 QRWTLGQTLLS
+839 QRWKLGQLLLN
-850 LGRERLEDNHWP
+850 LGRERLEANEWP
-862 EQRDALGR
+862 QQRDALSR
-870 RGQLPPGPAAI
+870 RGHLPPGPAAS
-881 VASEGPWQ
+881 VASERPWQ
-889 RAQALLAKQADV
+889 RCRALLAKQTELHDADG
-901 LQRAEANAVVLMSCS
+901 QAVVLMSNS
-916 RFKPK
+916 RFGPK
-921 RLLDGWIEHLWAN
+921 RLLDGWLEHLWAN
-934 AEGQQQT
+934 AECPQQT
-941 LLLGPVDHKSG
+941 LLLGPIEQKG
-952 ERAAVWTLPA
+952 QERAAVWTLPA
-962 VEAQQAKA
+962 VEAQQAKD
-970 WIADWQHWRQEA
+970 WIDDWQQWRQEA

-996 LLMELQDGSLP
+996 LLSWQQQDGSLP

-1012 QLKELNPPPRDE
+1012 QLKELNPPAPGD

-1034 LGGEAPSI
+1034 LGGEPPS
-1042 TTWLEHPEAQELS
+1042 TASWLEQPEAEQLT

-1069 GQQL
+1069 GRQL

>member
-1 VLRLISSNSIE
+1 MLRLISSNSIE
-12 DLATGLASEL
+12 DLATALASEL

-52 ERLGICAGIEFDFAG
+52 ERIGICAGIEFDFAG

-80 LPAGQKDPWDPGQL
+80 LPAGQKDPWDPSQL
-94 RWHLAQII
+94 RWQLAQCI
-102 PALPETKLWEPL
+102 PALPETTLWEPL
-114 RQLWHQGPEQPSNGL
+114 RQLWQQGTGHQGNGL

-134 HLVLQLSD
+134 HLILQLSD

-154 VRRWLKGDNVDSQSA
+154 VRRWLKGESVDGNNAPLASQW
-169 LLAPQLH
+169 Q

-186 QRLEVSG
+186 QRLEPSG
-193 VPHPAERLLKA
+193 IPHPAERLLNA
-204 LEQSQ
+204 LEQSRQ
-209 PRRAHHEPLHV
+209 RSGPQEPLHV

-226 PPALWQLL
+226 PPGLWKLL
-234 AQQACSAGSPVVLY
+234 AQRASSSNAPVVLY
-248 QLSPS
+248 QLSPC

-260 PPSHHDDGDAL
+260 PPSDHNDGDAL
-271 ERLERRL
+271 ARLERRL
-278 LRQGHPLL
+278 LHQGHPLL

-307 QEHFDQEQRPA
+307 QEQFERQQRPA
-318 PDCAAEAGLLQQLKA
+318 PLCPTEAGLLQQLKA
-333 DVLVGR
+333 DLLLGR
-339 QRGEGLPGVDPP
+339 ARGEGLPGVEPP
-351 LQLERHQLNLEVLA
+351 LELQRSQLNLEVLA

-384 ARDPTLE
+384 ATDPSIE
-391 PRHILVMTPDVAGFT
+391 PRHILVMTPDVARFT
-406 PLVLAAFERPGRS
+406 PLVLAVFERPGRS

-458 DVLDLLLLP
+458 DVLDVLLLP
-467 ELAAH
+467 ELAEH

-526 LSDDFPQQE
+526 LSDTFPEQE
-535 PAAGEWG
+535 ATAGEWA
-542 GLAACNQNLASANDV
+542 GLAACNQTLASAGDV
-557 LALHDACSRLFE
+557 LALHEACSRLFE
-569 RLQALTAPQTAERWN
+569 QLQALSGPQPAERWN
-584 KQLAAA
+584 EQLGSA

-612 PLRDPEASALLL
+612 PLRDPEASGLLL
-624 DRAAVVRLLED
+624 DRAAVVRLLEE
-635 AEAQQQG
+635 AETQQQG

-712 QACGDHWIATYN
+712 QACSDHWIATFN

-750 YSTPE
+750 YRTAE
-755 GQPITAWVLQQQ
+755 GEPITAWVLQQQ

-772 LTTADAAGVPWP
+772 LTAIDAAGVPWP
-784 MNQRWPLDHHE
+784 MDQRWPLDQKG
-795 PATLEELQQWL
+795 AANLEELQQWL

-813 LQAHGIQPQ
+813 LQAHGIHPH
-822 RSDDASSDPE
+822 RPSGESGDPE
-832 ESSPDGL
+832 ESAPDGL
-839 QRWTLGQTLLS
+839 QRWKLGQLLLN
-850 LGRERLEDNHWP
+850 LGRERLEASEWP
-862 EQRDALGR
+862 QQRDALSR
-870 RGQLPPGPAAI
+870 RGHLPPGPAAS
-881 VASEGPWQ
+881 VASERPWQ
-889 RAQALLAKQADV
+889 RCRALLAKQTELHDADG
-901 LQRAEANAVVLMSCS
+901 QAVVLMSNS
-916 RFKPK
+916 RFGPK
-921 RLLDGWIEHLWAN
+921 RLLDGWLEHLWAN
-934 AEGQQQT
+934 AECPQQT
-941 LLLGPVDHKSG
+941 LLLGPIEQKG
-952 ERAAVWTLPA
+952 QERAAVWTLPA
-962 VEAQQAKA
+962 VEAQQAKD
-970 WIADWQHWRQEA
+970 WIDDWQQWRQEA

-996 LLMELQDGSLP
+996 LLSWQQQDGLLP

-1012 QLKELNPPPRDE
+1012 QLKELNPPAPGD

-1034 LGGEAPSI
+1034 LGGEAPS
-1042 TTWLEHPEAQELS
+1042 TASWLEQPEAEQLT

-1069 GQQL
+1069 GRQL

>member
-1 VLRLISSNSIE
+1 MLRLISSNSIE
-12 DLATGLASEL
+12 DLATALASEL

-52 ERLGICAGIEFDFAG
+52 ERIGICAGIEFDFAG

-80 LPAGQKDPWDPGQL
+80 LPAGQKDPWDPSQL
-94 RWHLAQII
+94 RWQLAQCI
-102 PALPETKLWEPL
+102 PALPETTLWEPL
-114 RQLWHQGPEQPSNGL
+114 RQLWQQGTGHQGNGL

-134 HLVLQLSD
+134 HLILQLSD

-154 VRRWLKGDNVDSQSA
+154 VRRWLKGESVDGNNAPLASQW
-169 LLAPQLH
+169 Q

-186 QRLEVSG
+186 QRLEPSG
-193 VPHPAERLLKA
+193 IPHPAERLLNA
-204 LEQSQ
+204 LEQSRQ
-209 PRRAHHEPLHV
+209 RSGPQEPLHV

-226 PPALWQLL
+226 PPGLWKLL
-234 AQQACSAGSPVVLY
+234 AQRASSSNAPVVLY
-248 QLSPS
+248 QLSPC

-260 PPSHHDDGDAL
+260 PPSDHNDGDAL
-271 ERLERRL
+271 ARLERRL
-278 LRQGHPLL
+278 LHQGHPLL

-307 QEHFDQEQRPA
+307 QEQFERQQRSA
-318 PDCAAEAGLLQQLKA
+318 PLCPTEAGLLQQLKA
-333 DVLVGR
+333 DLLLGR
-339 QRGEGLPGVDPP
+339 ARGEGLPGVEPP
-351 LQLERHQLNLEVLA
+351 LELQRSQLNLEVLA

-384 ARDPTLE
+384 ATDPSIE
-391 PRHILVMTPDVAGFT
+391 PRHILVMTPDVARFT
-406 PLVLAAFERPGRS
+406 PLVLAVFERPGRS

-458 DVLDLLLLP
+458 DVLDVLLLP
-467 ELAAH
+467 ELAEH

-526 LSDDFPQQE
+526 LSDTFPEQE
-535 PAAGEWG
+535 ATAGEWA
-542 GLAACNQNLASANDV
+542 GLAACNQTLASAGDV

-569 RLQALTAPQTAERWN
+569 QLQALSGPQPAERWN
-584 KQLAAA
+584 EQLGSA

-612 PLRDPEASALLL
+612 PLRDPEASGLLL
-624 DRAAVVRLLED
+624 DRAAVVRLLEE
-635 AEAQQQG
+635 AETQQQG

-712 QACGDHWIATYN
+712 QACSDHWIATFN

-750 YSTPE
+750 YRTAE
-755 GQPITAWVLQQQ
+755 GEPITAWVLQQQ

-772 LTTADAAGVPWP
+772 LTAIDAAGVPWP
-784 MNQRWPLDHHE
+784 MDQRWPLDQKG
-795 PATLEELQQWL
+795 AANLEELQQWL

-813 LQAHGIQPQ
+813 LQAHGIHPH
-822 RSDDASSDPE
+822 RPSDESGDPE
-832 ESSPDGL
+832 ESAPDGL
-839 QRWTLGQTLLS
+839 QRWKLGQLLLN
-850 LGRERLEDNHWP
+850 LGRERLEASEWP
-862 EQRDALGR
+862 QQRDALSR
-870 RGQLPPGPAAI
+870 RGHLPPGPAAS
-881 VASEGPWQ
+881 VASERPWQ
-889 RAQALLAKQADV
+889 RCRALLAKQTELHDADG
-901 LQRAEANAVVLMSCS
+901 QAVVLMSNS
-916 RFKPK
+916 RFGPK
-921 RLLDGWIEHLWAN
+921 RLLDGWLEHLWAN
-934 AEGQQQT
+934 AECPQQT
-941 LLLGPVDHKSG
+941 LLLGPIEQKG
-952 ERAAVWTLPA
+952 QERAAVWTLPA
-962 VEAQQAKA
+962 VEAQQAKD
-970 WIADWQHWRQEA
+970 WIDDWQQWRQEA

-996 LLMELQDGSLP
+996 LLSWQQQDGLLP

-1012 QLKELNPPPRDE
+1012 QLKELNPPAPGD

-1034 LGGEAPSI
+1034 LGGEAPS
-1042 TTWLEHPEAQELS
+1042 TASWLEQPEAEQLT

-1069 GQQL
+1069 GRQL

>member
-1 VLRLISSNSIE
+1 MLRLISSNSIE
-12 DLATGLASEL
+12 DLATALASEL

-52 ERLGICAGIEFDFAG
+52 ERIGICAGIEFDFAG

-80 LPAGQKDPWDPGQL
+80 LPAGQKDPWDPSQL
-94 RWHLAQII
+94 RWQLAQCI
-102 PALPETKLWEPL
+102 PALPETTLWEPL
-114 RQLWHQGPEQPSNGL
+114 RQLWQQGTGHQGNGL

-134 HLVLQLSD
+134 HLILQLSD

-154 VRRWLKGDNVDSQSA
+154 VRRWLKGESVDGSNTP
-169 LLAPQLH
+169 LASHWQ

-186 QRLEVSG
+186 QRLEPSG
-193 VPHPAERLLKA
+193 IPHPAERLLNA
-204 LEQSQ
+204 LEQSRQ
-209 PRRAHHEPLHV
+209 RSGPQEPLHV

-226 PPALWQLL
+226 PPGLWKLL
-234 AQQACSAGSPVVLY
+234 AQRASSSNAPVVLY
-248 QLSPS
+248 QLSPC

-260 PPSHHDDGDAL
+260 PPSDHNDGDAL
-271 ERLERRL
+271 ARLERRL
-278 LRQGHPLL
+278 LHQGHPLL

-307 QEHFDQEQRPA
+307 QEQFERQQRPA
-318 PDCAAEAGLLQQLKA
+318 PLCPTEAGLLQQLKA
-333 DVLVGR
+333 DLLLGR
-339 QRGEGLPGVDPP
+339 ARGEGLPGVEPP
-351 LQLERHQLNLEVLA
+351 LELQRSQLNLEVLA

-384 ARDPTLE
+384 ATDPSIE
-391 PRHILVMTPDVAGFT
+391 PRHILVMTPDVARFT

-458 DVLDLLLLP
+458 DVLDVLLLP
-467 ELAAH
+467 ELAEH

-526 LSDDFPQQE
+526 LSDAFPEQE
-535 PAAGEWG
+535 AAAGEWA
-542 GLAACNQNLASANDV
+542 GLAACNQTLASANDV

-569 RLQALTAPQTAERWN
+569 QLQALGGPQPAERWN
-584 KQLAAA
+584 EQLGSA

-612 PLRDPEASALLL
+612 PLRDPEASGLLL
-624 DRAAVVRLLED
+624 DRAAVVRLLEE
-635 AEAQQQG
+635 AETQQQG

-712 QACGDHWIATYN
+712 QACSDHWIATFN

-750 YSTPE
+750 YRTAE
-755 GQPITAWVLQQQ
+755 GEPITAWVLQQQ

-772 LTTADAAGVPWP
+772 LTAIDAAGVPWP
-784 MNQRWPLDHHE
+784 MDQRWPLDQKG
-795 PATLEELQQWL
+795 AANLEELQQWL

-813 LQAHGIQPQ
+813 LQAHGIQPH
-822 RSDDASSDPE
+822 RPSRESGDPE
-832 ESSPDGL
+832 ESAPDGL
-839 QRWTLGQTLLS
+839 QRWKLGQLLLN
-850 LGRERLEDNHWP
+850 LGRERLEASEWP
-862 EQRDALGR
+862 QQRDALSR
-870 RGQLPPGPAAI
+870 RGHLPPGPAAS
-881 VASEGPWQ
+881 VASERPWQ
-889 RAQALLAKQADV
+889 RCRALLAKQTELHDADG
-901 LQRAEANAVVLMSCS
+901 QAVVLMSNS
-916 RFKPK
+916 RFGPK
-921 RLLDGWIEHLWAN
+921 RLLDGWLEHLWAN
-934 AEGQQQT
+934 AECPQQT
-941 LLLGPVDHKSG
+941 LLLGPIEQKG
-952 ERAAVWTLPA
+952 QERAAVWTLPA
-962 VEAQQAKA
+962 VEAQQAKD
-970 WIADWQHWRQEA
+970 WIDDWQQWRQEA

-996 LLMELQDGSLP
+996 LLSWQQQDGSLP

-1012 QLKELNPPPRDE
+1012 QLKELNPPAPGD

-1034 LGGEAPSI
+1034 LGGEPPS
-1042 TTWLEHPEAQELS
+1042 TASWLEHPEAEQLT

-1069 GQQL
+1069 GRQL

>member
-1 VLRLISSNSIE
+1 
-12 DLATGLASEL
+12 
-22 SRHKPADP
+22 
-30 LTPQRVLIST
+30 
-40 NAMSRWLALALS
+40 
-52 ERLGICAGIEFDFAG
+52 
-67 RHLRQLILELDGR
+67 
-80 LPAGQKDPWDPGQL
+80 
-94 RWHLAQII
+94 
-102 PALPETKLWEPL
+102 
-114 RQLWHQGPEQPSNGL
+114 
-129 DAQRL
+129 
-134 HLVLQLSD
+134 
-142 TLDQYGLYRPQM
+142 M
-154 VRRWLKGDNVDSQSA
+154 VRRWLKGESVDGNNAPLASQW
-169 LLAPQLH
+169 Q

-186 QRLEVSG
+186 QRLEPSG
-193 VPHPAERLLKA
+193 IPHPAERLLNA
-204 LEQSQ
+204 LEQSRQ
-209 PRRAHHEPLHV
+209 RSGPQEPLHV

-226 PPALWQLL
+226 PPGLWKLL
-234 AQQACSAGSPVVLY
+234 AQRASSSNAPVVLY
-248 QLSPS
+248 QLSPC
-253 LDPWGSL
+253 LDPWGSV
-260 PPSHHDDGDAL
+260 PPSHHDDEDA
-271 ERLERRL
+271 RTKLERRL
-278 LRQGHPLL
+278 LHQGHPLL

-307 QEHFDQEQRPA
+307 QEQFERQQRPA
-318 PDCAAEAGLLQQLKA
+318 PLCPTEAGLLQQLKA
-333 DVLVGR
+333 DLLLGR
-339 QRGEGLPGVDPP
+339 ARGEGLPGVEPP
-351 LQLERHQLNLEVLA
+351 LELQRSQLNLEVLA

-384 ARDPTLE
+384 ATDPSIE
-391 PRHILVMTPDVAGFT
+391 PRHILVMTPDVARFT
-406 PLVLAAFERPGRS
+406 PLVLAVFERPGRS

-458 DVLDLLLLP
+458 DVLDVLLLP
-467 ELAAH
+467 ELAEH

-526 LSDDFPQQE
+526 LSDTFPEQE
-535 PAAGEWG
+535 ATAGEWA
-542 GLAACNQNLASANDV
+542 GLAACNQTLASASDV
-557 LALHDACSRLFE
+557 LALHEACSRLFE
-569 RLQALTAPQTAERWN
+569 QLQALSGPQPAERWN
-584 KQLAAA
+584 EQLGSA

-612 PLRDPEASALLL
+612 PLRDPEASGLLL
-624 DRAAVVRLLED
+624 DRAAVVRLLEE
-635 AEAQQQG
+635 AETQQQG

-712 QACGDHWIATYN
+712 QACSDHWIASFN

-750 YSTPE
+750 YRTAE
-755 GQPITAWVLQQQ
+755 GEPITAWVLQQQ

-772 LTTADAAGVPWP
+772 LTAIDAAGVPWP
-784 MNQRWPLDHHE
+784 MDQRWPLDQKG
-795 PATLEELQQWL
+795 AANLEELQQWL

-813 LQAHGIQPQ
+813 LQAHGIQPH
-822 RSDDASSDPE
+822 RPSSENGDPE
-832 ESSPDGL
+832 ESAPDGL
-839 QRWTLGQTLLS
+839 QRWKLGQLLLN
-850 LGRERLEDNHWP
+850 LGRERLEASEWP
-862 EQRDALGR
+862 QQRDALSR
-870 RGQLPPGPAAI
+870 RGHLPPGPAAS
-881 VASEGPWQ
+881 VASERPWQ
-889 RAQALLAKQADV
+889 RCRALLAKQTELHDADG
-901 LQRAEANAVVLMSCS
+901 QAVVLMSNS
-916 RFKPK
+916 RFGPK
-921 RLLDGWIEHLWAN
+921 RLLDGWLEHLWAN
-934 AEGQQQT
+934 AECPQQT
-941 LLLGPVDHKSG
+941 LLLGPIEQKG
-952 ERAAVWTLPA
+952 QERAAVWTLPA
-962 VEAQQAKA
+962 VEAQQAKD
-970 WIADWQHWRQEA
+970 WIDDWQQWRQEA

-996 LLMELQDGSLP
+996 LLSWQQQDGLLP

-1012 QLKELNPPPRDE
+1012 QLKELNPPAPGD

-1034 LGGEAPSI
+1034 LGGEAPS
-1042 TTWLEHPEAQELS
+1042 TASWLEQPEAEQLT

-1069 GQQL
+1069 GRQL